1 MDPIY
6 LTNLRTSKFKAHTEP
21 FMRRFF
27 QRLLLP
33 VAVMVVTQTSFV
45 SAESIRLVGPDGQV
59 QPTPQYSENIVRNS
73 ANNEP
78 GRFFGPTSANQTLW
92 SIASQLR
99 PSSSVTVQQT
109 LLAIYQLNPQAFE
122 NQNIHTLIPGSTL
135 RVPSLAQISRN
146 STQDAVN
153 IMASHQAKLNQTPD
167 TPVRPV
173 APPRPAPV
181 ATPKVE
187 AVAQT
192 PPQVTPTTAPQ
203 EKAPTELKTPAKP
216 SQSTD
221 AEVMALEEKN
231 HTLRLML
238 SQVQSEVSTLKEE
251 LGDENRIRS
260 EVERLLEE
268 ERRKAEEASRLAPS
282 ALDNLLSN
290 GWLVALLALIPGLLI
305 AIVVL
310 LLLNRRSSAQQENPT
325 QNNITSEMPTAAPV
339 TLGPEQTEDIG
350 DDLLLDD
357 DLFSTTDDKEEND
370 AEKAFSDED
379 DVFADLNETDLDFNL
394 DGQDSDDL
402 FVGIDDDGDLD
413 TEFDALN
420 ESANG
425 ISVNADDKA
434 LGLEEMERALNDVS
448 EPTDNDDLNSFD
460 LADENQMS
468 EDDIEALLS
477 GDEENE
483 LLSDGKVDQS
493 LLDDL
498 LASELDALDDE
509 PAIQDT
515 ETLDTLLND
524 ELASL
529 SEEDNDEF
537 DLSGAGVAG
546 DQDLDDL
553 FASIEEQ
560 ADLEQLEAKAIDETA
575 LLDEILAEQDA
586 PLSEES
592 TELLDELL
600 DDFDKP
606 ENDEFDAQTADLL
619 QPEEPILDLEEDSTQ
634 LLNEVLGEPVP
645 EELASGL
652 EIDQNSTELLD
663 ELLDDLDLDD
673 ESIEATEFSVA
684 PEKLSVE
691 DGTELFDEL
700 LEIEQHPEPAESLPE
715 LATEDEF
722 NSDTFIDDL
731 LNSAPA
737 KDPLLEP
744 VLDENEAFAQA
755 DDFDFNPE
763 IEGGLEDDLPQP
775 SALPA
780 NEFGT
785 PQDEDW
791 VFDEDDSSPT
801 LEANT
806 ELELSSAEDDLPEQ
820 TTATNETVDELL
832 ADLAA
837 QPQSNTVDT
846 SDDALAPDALSQSV
860 EESLTLNDLEL
871 PEENDEPQLAEVTP
885 SSVFDEQQVET
896 EIEPESEP
904 LAAEASNDESD
915 LTALNELD
923 LPEYTEEDALA
934 DAQLEPA
941 AESEVEPEL
950 ELASEPAEEEAFT
963 ELDELDLPEYTEEDA
978 LADAQLEPAAE
989 SEVEPELELASE
1001 PAEEE
1006 AFTELNEL
1014 DLPEYTEEDALAD
1027 AQLEPAAES
1036 EVEPELELVS
1046 EPVTEEAFTE
1056 LNELDLPEYTEE
1068 DALADAQLEP
1078 AAESEVEP
1086 ELELASEPAEEEAF
1100 TEFNEL
1106 DLPEYTEED
1115 ALADAQLE
1123 PVAESEV
1130 EPELELASEPAAEEA
1145 FTELNE
1151 LDLPEY
1157 TEEDALA
1164 DAQLEPAAESEV
1176 EPELELASD
1185 LEEEETFTELDELD
1199 LPEYT
1204 EEDALADA
1212 QLESATESEV
1222 EPELDELDLPEYT
1235 EEDALAD
1242 AQLEPAVES
1251 EVEPELEL
1259 ATEPA
1264 EEEVFTELNELDLP
1278 EYTEEDALAD
1288 AQLEPAVESDVE
1300 PELELASDLEEEEVF
1315 TELNELDL
1323 PEYTEEDALADAQL
1337 EPVAESEVEP
1347 ELDLASD
1354 LEEEEAFTELDE
1366 LDLPEYTE
1374 EDALA
1379 DAQLE
1384 PAVES
1389 GVEPELE
1396 LASEPAAEEAFTELN
1411 ELDLPEYTEED
1422 ALADAQL
1429 ELSVESEVEPELGDG
1444 TETLAQETESDALVA
1459 DEDLLASVESAV
1471 DEVQPELL
1479 DATQD
1484 VPPTQSLAN
1493 KAFDE
1498 EALHDWLS
1506 DNPDG
1511 EKPFSFDRPL
1521 DAKTIDSAGMDIDA
1535 MLQMGGED
1543 WNGFHLTPDQQAQL
1557 PDDVPEDE
1565 QAIWA
1570 SETPEPQAK
1579 PENWG
1584 SQEDLLDFDPQ
1595 RDGYM
1600 TIDELMAQVES
1611 EEQGLNPDEEEL
1623 KLDVGLDE
1631 FPDVIGDIRDIDV
1644 DSGAEA
1650 AGKLDLAKIYIEMND
1665 EKGAIKLLEEA
1676 IVDGD
1681 DEIRQQAKRLIDV
1694 LNGRV

>member
-1 MDPIY
+1 
-6 LTNLRTSKFKAHTEP
+6 
-21 FMRRFF
+21 MRRFF

-167 TPVRPV
+167 APVRPV

-592 TELLDELL
+592 TDLLDELL

-801 LEANT
+801 LEGNA

-846 SDDALAPDALSQSV
+846 SDDVLAPDALSQSV

-885 SSVFDEQQVET
+885 SSAFDEQQVET

-915 LTALNELD
+915 LTALNELDLSEYTEEDALADAQLEPAVESEVEPELELASEPAEEEAFTELDELDLPEYTEEDALADAQLDPAAESEVEPELELASEPAAEEAFTELDELDLPEYTEEDAMADAQLEPAVESEVEPELELATEPAEEEVFTELNELD

-989 SEVEPELELASE
+989 SEVEPDLASDLE
-1001 PAEEE
+1001 EEE

-1027 AQLEPAAES
+1027 AQLEPAAEL

-1046 EPVTEEAFTE
+1046 EPAEEEAFTE
-1056 LNELDLPEYTEE
+1056 LDELDLPEYTEE

-1086 ELELASEPAEEEAF
+1086 ELASDLEE
-1100 TEFNEL
+1100 
-1106 DLPEYTEED
+1106 
-1115 ALADAQLE
+1115 
-1123 PVAESEV
+1123 
-1130 EPELELASEPAAEEA
+1130 EEA
-1145 FTELNE
+1145 FTELN
-1151 LDLPEY
+1151 
-1157 TEEDALA
+1157 
-1164 DAQLEPAAESEV
+1164 
-1176 EPELELASD
+1176 
-1185 LEEEETFTELDELD
+1185 
-1199 LPEYT
+1199 
-1204 EEDALADA
+1204 
-1212 QLESATESEV
+1212 
-1222 EPELDELDLPEYT
+1222 ELDLPEYT

-1264 EEEVFTELNELDLP
+1264 EEEVFTEL
-1278 EYTEEDALAD
+1278 
-1288 AQLEPAVESDVE
+1288 
-1300 PELELASDLEEEEVF
+1300 
-1315 TELNELDL
+1315 
-1323 PEYTEEDALADAQL
+1323 
-1337 EPVAESEVEP
+1337 
-1347 ELDLASD
+1347 
-1354 LEEEEAFTELDE
+1354 DE

-1384 PAVES
+1384 PAAEAEVES
-1389 GVEPELE
+1389 ELE
-1396 LASEPAAEEAFTELN
+1396 RASDLEEKEAFTELDK
-1411 ELDLPEYTEED
+1411 LDLPEYTEED

-1429 ELSVESEVEPELGDG
+1429 EPSVESEVEPELGDE

>member
-1 MDPIY
+1 
-6 LTNLRTSKFKAHTEP
+6 
-21 FMRRFF
+21 MRRFF

-167 TPVRPV
+167 APVRPV

-192 PPQVTPTTAPQ
+192 PPQVTSTTAPQ

-801 LEANT
+801 LEGNA

-820 TTATNETVDELL
+820 TTATNETADELL

-885 SSVFDEQQVET
+885 SSAFDEQQVET

-923 LPEYTEEDALA
+923 LSEYTEEDALA

-950 ELASEPAEEEAFT
+950 ELASEPVEEEAFT

-1100 TEFNEL
+1100 TE
-1106 DLPEYTEED
+1106 
-1115 ALADAQLE
+1115 
-1123 PVAESEV
+1123 
-1130 EPELELASEPAAEEA
+1130 
-1145 FTELNE
+1145 LNE

-1222 EPELDELDLPEYT
+1222 EPELELASEPAAEEAFTELDELDLPEYT

-1288 AQLEPAVESDVE
+1288 AQLEPAAEAEVE
-1300 PELELASDLEEEEVF
+1300 PELELASDLEEKEAF
-1315 TELNELDL
+1315 TELDELDL
-1323 PEYTEEDALADAQL
+1323 SEYTEEDALADAQL
-1337 EPVAESEVEP
+1337 EPAAESEVEP
-1347 ELDLASD
+1347 ELELASV
-1354 LEEEEAFTELDE
+1354 LEEEDPFTELDE

-1384 PAVES
+1384 PA
-1389 GVEPELE
+1389 
-1396 LASEPAAEEAFTELN
+1396 A
-1411 ELDLPEYTEED
+1411 
-1422 ALADAQL
+1422 
-1429 ELSVESEVEPELGDG
+1429 ESEVEPELGDE
-1444 TETLAQETESDALVA
+1444 TETLAQETESDALID

-1479 DATQD
+1479 GATQD

>member
-1 MDPIY
+1 M
-6 LTNLRTSKFKAHTEP
+6 
-21 FMRRFF
+21 
-27 QRLLLP
+27 
-33 VAVMVVTQTSFV
+33 
-45 SAESIRLVGPDGQV
+45 
-59 QPTPQYSENIVRNS
+59 
-73 ANNEP
+73 
-78 GRFFGPTSANQTLW
+78 
-92 SIASQLR
+92 
-99 PSSSVTVQQT
+99 QQT

-619 QPEEPILDLEEDSTQ
+619 QPEEPILDLEEESTQ

-715 LATEDEF
+715 LATEEEF

-801 LEANT
+801 LEGNA

-820 TTATNETVDELL
+820 TTATNETADELL

-885 SSVFDEQQVET
+885 SSAFDEQQVET

-1046 EPVTEEAFTE
+1046 EP
-1056 LNELDLPEYTEE
+1056 
-1068 DALADAQLEP
+1068 
-1078 AAESEVEP
+1078 
-1086 ELELASEPAEEEAF
+1086 
-1100 TEFNEL
+1100 
-1106 DLPEYTEED
+1106 
-1115 ALADAQLE
+1115 
-1123 PVAESEV
+1123 
-1130 EPELELASEPAAEEA
+1130 AAEEA
-1145 FTELNE
+1145 
-1151 LDLPEY
+1151 
-1157 TEEDALA
+1157 
-1164 DAQLEPAAESEV
+1164 
-1176 EPELELASD
+1176 
-1185 LEEEETFTELDELD
+1185 FTELDELD

-1204 EEDALADA
+1204 EEDALADS
-1212 QLESATESEV
+1212 QLEPAAESEV
-1222 EPELDELDLPEYT
+1222 EPELELVSEPVTEEAFTELDELDLPEYT

-1259 ATEPA
+1259 ASEPA
-1264 EEEVFTELNELDLP
+1264 EEEASTELNELDLP

-1288 AQLEPAVESDVE
+1288 AQLEPAVVESEVE
-1300 PELELASDLEEEEVF
+1300 PELELASDLEEEEPF

-1337 EPVAESEVEP
+1337 ESATESEVEP
-1347 ELDLASD
+1347 ELELAS
-1354 LEEEEAFTELDE
+1354 EPAAEEAFTELDE

-1389 GVEPELE
+1389 EVEPEFELASEPAAEETFTELDELDLPEYTEEDALADAQLEPAAEAEVEPELE
-1396 LASEPAAEEAFTELN
+1396 LASDLEEEEAFTELN

-1429 ELSVESEVEPELGDG
+1429 EPSVESEVEPELGDE

-1459 DEDLLASVESAV
+1459 DEDLLASVESAA

>member
-1 MDPIY
+1 
-6 LTNLRTSKFKAHTEP
+6 
-21 FMRRFF
+21 MRRFF

-167 TPVRPV
+167 APVRPV

-529 SEEDNDEF
+529 SEEDNGEF

-801 LEANT
+801 LEGNT

-885 SSVFDEQQVET
+885 SSAFDEQQVET

-923 LPEYTEEDALA
+923 LSEYTEEDALA

-978 LADAQLEPAAE
+978 LADAQLELAVESEVEPELELASEPAEEEAFTELDELDLPEYTEEDALADAQLEPAAE
-989 SEVEPELELASE
+989 SEVEPELELVSEPAEEEAFTELDELDLPEYTEEDALADAQLEPAVESEVEPELELASEPAEEEVFTELNELDLPEYTEEDALADAQLEPAAESEVEPKLELASEPAEEEAFTELDELDLPEYTEEDALADAQLEPAAESEVEPKLELASE

-1036 EVEPELELVS
+1036 EVESELELAS
-1046 EPVTEEAFTE
+1046 DLEEEEAFTE
-1056 LNELDLPEYTEE
+1056 LNELDLPEYTEEDALADAQLEPAVESEVEPELELASDLEEKEVFTELNELDLPEHTEEDALADAQLEPAVESEVEPELELASEPAEDEAFPALDELDLPEYTEE

-1086 ELELASEPAEEEAF
+1086 ELELVSEP
-1100 TEFNEL
+1100 T
-1106 DLPEYTEED
+1106 
-1115 ALADAQLE
+1115 
-1123 PVAESEV
+1123 
-1130 EPELELASEPAAEEA
+1130 AEEA

-1176 EPELELASD
+1176 EPELG
-1185 LEEEETFTELDELD
+1185 DE
-1199 LPEYT
+1199 
-1204 EEDALADA
+1204 
-1212 QLESATESEV
+1212 
-1222 EPELDELDLPEYT
+1222 
-1235 EEDALAD
+1235 
-1242 AQLEPAVES
+1242 
-1251 EVEPELEL
+1251 
-1259 ATEPA
+1259 
-1264 EEEVFTELNELDLP
+1264 
-1278 EYTEEDALAD
+1278 
-1288 AQLEPAVESDVE
+1288 
-1300 PELELASDLEEEEVF
+1300 
-1315 TELNELDL
+1315 
-1323 PEYTEEDALADAQL
+1323 
-1337 EPVAESEVEP
+1337 
-1347 ELDLASD
+1347 
-1354 LEEEEAFTELDE
+1354 
-1366 LDLPEYTE
+1366 
-1374 EDALA
+1374 
-1379 DAQLE
+1379 
-1384 PAVES
+1384 
-1389 GVEPELE
+1389 
-1396 LASEPAAEEAFTELN
+1396 
-1411 ELDLPEYTEED
+1411 
-1422 ALADAQL
+1422 
-1429 ELSVESEVEPELGDG
+1429 
-1444 TETLAQETESDALVA
+1444 TETLAQETESDVLIA

>member
-1 MDPIY
+1 M
-6 LTNLRTSKFKAHTEP
+6 
-21 FMRRFF
+21 
-27 QRLLLP
+27 
-33 VAVMVVTQTSFV
+33 
-45 SAESIRLVGPDGQV
+45 
-59 QPTPQYSENIVRNS
+59 
-73 ANNEP
+73 
-78 GRFFGPTSANQTLW
+78 W

-153 IMASHQAKLNQTPD
+153 IMTSHQAKLNQTPD
-167 TPVRPV
+167 APVRPV

-221 AEVMALEEKN
+221 ADVMALEEKN

-785 PQDEDW
+785 PQNEDW

-801 LEANT
+801 LEGNA

-820 TTATNETVDELL
+820 TTATNETADELL

-885 SSVFDEQQVET
+885 SSAFDEQQVET

-941 AESEVEPEL
+941 AESDVEPELELASEPAAEEAFTELNELDLPEYTEEDALADAQLEPAAESEVEPEL
-950 ELASEPAEEEAFT
+950 ELASEPAEEEALADAQLEPAAESEVEPELELATEPAEEEVFT
-963 ELDELDLPEYTEEDA
+963 ELNELDLPEYTEEDALADAQLEPAAEAEVEPELELASDLEEKEAFTELNELDLPEYTEEDA

-1027 AQLEPAAES
+1027 AQLEP
-1036 EVEPELELVS
+1036 
-1046 EPVTEEAFTE
+1046 
-1056 LNELDLPEYTEE
+1056 
-1068 DALADAQLEP
+1068 
-1078 AAESEVEP
+1078 
-1086 ELELASEPAEEEAF
+1086 
-1100 TEFNEL
+1100 
-1106 DLPEYTEED
+1106 
-1115 ALADAQLE
+1115 
-1123 PVAESEV
+1123 
-1130 EPELELASEPAAEEA
+1130 
-1145 FTELNE
+1145 
-1151 LDLPEY
+1151 
-1157 TEEDALA
+1157 
-1164 DAQLEPAAESEV
+1164 
-1176 EPELELASD
+1176 
-1185 LEEEETFTELDELD
+1185 
-1199 LPEYT
+1199 
-1204 EEDALADA
+1204 
-1212 QLESATESEV
+1212 
-1222 EPELDELDLPEYT
+1222 
-1235 EEDALAD
+1235 
-1242 AQLEPAVES
+1242 
-1251 EVEPELEL
+1251 
-1259 ATEPA
+1259 
-1264 EEEVFTELNELDLP
+1264 
-1278 EYTEEDALAD
+1278 
-1288 AQLEPAVESDVE
+1288 
-1300 PELELASDLEEEEVF
+1300 
-1315 TELNELDL
+1315 
-1323 PEYTEEDALADAQL
+1323 
-1337 EPVAESEVEP
+1337 
-1347 ELDLASD
+1347 
-1354 LEEEEAFTELDE
+1354 
-1366 LDLPEYTE
+1366 
-1374 EDALA
+1374 
-1379 DAQLE
+1379 
-1384 PAVES
+1384 
-1389 GVEPELE
+1389 
-1396 LASEPAAEEAFTELN
+1396 
-1411 ELDLPEYTEED
+1411 
-1422 ALADAQL
+1422 
-1429 ELSVESEVEPELGDG
+1429 SVESEVEPELGDE

-1459 DEDLLASVESAV
+1459 DEDLLASVESAA

-1565 QAIWA
+1565 QAIWV

>member
-135 RVPSLAQISRN
+135 RVPSLEQISRN

-715 LATEDEF
+715 LATEEEF

-801 LEANT
+801 LEGNA

-820 TTATNETVDELL
+820 TTATNETADELL

-846 SDDALAPDALSQSV
+846 SDDALAPDAVSQSV

-885 SSVFDEQQVET
+885 SSAFDEQQVET

-941 AESEVEPEL
+941 TESEVEPEL

-978 LADAQLEPAAE
+978 LADAQLEPAVE

-1006 AFTELNEL
+1006 AFTELDEL

-1027 AQLEPAAES
+1027 AQLES
-1036 EVEPELELVS
+1036 VV
-1046 EPVTEEAFTE
+1046 
-1056 LNELDLPEYTEE
+1056 
-1068 DALADAQLEP
+1068 
-1078 AAESEVEP
+1078 ESEVEP
-1086 ELELASEPAEEEAF
+1086 ELELASDLEE
-1100 TEFNEL
+1100 
-1106 DLPEYTEED
+1106 
-1115 ALADAQLE
+1115 
-1123 PVAESEV
+1123 
-1130 EPELELASEPAAEEA
+1130 EEA

-1185 LEEEETFTELDELD
+1185 LEEEEAFTELNKLD

-1212 QLESATESEV
+1212 QLEPAAESEV
-1222 EPELDELDLPEYT
+1222 EPELELASEPAEEEAFPELDELDLPEYT

-1242 AQLEPAVES
+1242 AQLEPAAESEVEPELELASEPAAEEAFTELDELDLPEYTEEDALADAQLEPATESDVEPELELASEPAEEEAFTELDELDLPEYTEEVALADAQLEPAVES

-1259 ATEPA
+1259 ASEPA

-1288 AQLEPAVESDVE
+1288 AQLEPAAESEVES
-1300 PELELASDLEEEEVF
+1300 ELELASDLEE
-1315 TELNELDL
+1315 
-1323 PEYTEEDALADAQL
+1323 
-1337 EPVAESEVEP
+1337 
-1347 ELDLASD
+1347 
-1354 LEEEEAFTELDE
+1354 
-1366 LDLPEYTE
+1366 
-1374 EDALA
+1374 
-1379 DAQLE
+1379 
-1384 PAVES
+1384 
-1389 GVEPELE
+1389 
-1396 LASEPAAEEAFTELN
+1396 EEAFTELN

-1429 ELSVESEVEPELGDG
+1429 EPAAESEVEPELGDE

-1459 DEDLLASVESAV
+1459 DEDLLASVESAA

>member
-1 MDPIY
+1 M
-6 LTNLRTSKFKAHTEP
+6 
-21 FMRRFF
+21 
-27 QRLLLP
+27 
-33 VAVMVVTQTSFV
+33 
-45 SAESIRLVGPDGQV
+45 
-59 QPTPQYSENIVRNS
+59 
-73 ANNEP
+73 
-78 GRFFGPTSANQTLW
+78 
-92 SIASQLR
+92 
-99 PSSSVTVQQT
+99 QQT

-187 AVAQT
+187 AVTQT

-325 QNNITSEMPTAAPV
+325 QNNITSEIPTAAPV

-553 FASIEEQ
+553 LASIEEQ

-575 LLDEILAEQDA
+575 LLDEILAEQDV

-600 DDFDKP
+600 DDFDKR

-700 LEIEQHPEPAESLPE
+700 LEIERHPEPAESLPE
-715 LATEDEF
+715 FATEDEF

-801 LEANT
+801 LEGNA

-820 TTATNETVDELL
+820 TTATNETADELL

-885 SSVFDEQQVET
+885 SSAFDEQQVET

-915 LTALNELD
+915 LTVLNELD

-941 AESEVEPEL
+941 TESDVEPELELASDLEEEEAFTELDEIDLPEYTEEDALADAQLEPAVESEVEPEL
-950 ELASEPAEEEAFT
+950 ELASEPAAEEAFT

-978 LADAQLEPAAE
+978 LADAQLEPAVE
-989 SEVEPELELASE
+989 SEVEPEL
-1001 PAEEE
+1001 
-1006 AFTELNEL
+1006 
-1014 DLPEYTEEDALAD
+1014 D
-1027 AQLEPAAES
+1027 
-1036 EVEPELELVS
+1036 
-1046 EPVTEEAFTE
+1046 
-1056 LNELDLPEYTEE
+1056 
-1068 DALADAQLEP
+1068 
-1078 AAESEVEP
+1078 
-1086 ELELASEPAEEEAF
+1086 
-1100 TEFNEL
+1100 
-1106 DLPEYTEED
+1106 
-1115 ALADAQLE
+1115 
-1123 PVAESEV
+1123 
-1130 EPELELASEPAAEEA
+1130 
-1145 FTELNE
+1145 
-1151 LDLPEY
+1151 
-1157 TEEDALA
+1157 
-1164 DAQLEPAAESEV
+1164 
-1176 EPELELASD
+1176 LASD
-1185 LEEEETFTELDELD
+1185 LEEKEVFT
-1199 LPEYT
+1199 
-1204 EEDALADA
+1204 
-1212 QLESATESEV
+1212 
-1222 EPELDELDLPEYT
+1222 ELDELDLPEYT

-1288 AQLEPAVESDVE
+1288 AQLEPAAESEVES
-1300 PELELASDLEEEEVF
+1300 ELELASDLEEEEAF

-1337 EPVAESEVEP
+1337 EPAAESEVEP
-1347 ELDLASD
+1347 ELELVSEPA
-1354 LEEEEAFTELDE
+1354 EEEAFTELDE

-1384 PAVES
+1384 PAAES
-1389 GVEPELE
+1389 EVEPEL
-1396 LASEPAAEEAFTELN
+1396 ASDLEEEEAFTELN

-1429 ELSVESEVEPELGDG
+1429 EPAAESEVEPELELVSEPVTEEAFTELDELDLPEYTEEDALADAQLESATESEVESELELVSEPAAEEAFTELDELDVPEYTEEDALADAQLEPSVESEVEPELGDE

>member
-1 MDPIY
+1 
-6 LTNLRTSKFKAHTEP
+6 
-21 FMRRFF
+21 MRRFF

-33 VAVMVVTQTSFV
+33 VAVMVMTQTSFV

-167 TPVRPV
+167 APVRPV

-493 LLDDL
+493 LQDDL

-801 LEANT
+801 LEGNA

-820 TTATNETVDELL
+820 TTATNETADELL

-885 SSVFDEQQVET
+885 SSAFDEQQVET

-978 LADAQLEPAAE
+978 LADAQLEPAVE

-1001 PAEEE
+1001 PVEEE
-1006 AFTELNEL
+1006 AFTELDEL

-1027 AQLEPAAES
+1027 AQLEPAVES
-1036 EVEPELELVS
+1036 EVEPELELAS
-1046 EPVTEEAFTE
+1046 DLDEEEAFTE

-1100 TEFNEL
+1100 TELDELDLPEYTEEDALADAQLEPAAESEVEPELELASDLEEEEAFTELNEL

-1123 PVAESEV
+1123 PAAESEV
-1130 EPELELASEPAAEEA
+1130 EPELELASVLEEEEA
-1145 FTELNE
+1145 FTELNK

-1212 QLESATESEV
+1212 QLEPAVESEV
-1222 EPELDELDLPEYT
+1222 EPELELATEPAAEEAFTELDELDLPEYT

-1242 AQLEPAVES
+1242 AQLEPAAES
-1251 EVEPELEL
+1251 E
-1259 ATEPA
+1259 
-1264 EEEVFTELNELDLP
+1264 
-1278 EYTEEDALAD
+1278 
-1288 AQLEPAVESDVE
+1288 VE

-1389 GVEPELE
+1389 
-1396 LASEPAAEEAFTELN
+1396 
-1411 ELDLPEYTEED
+1411 
-1422 ALADAQL
+1422 
-1429 ELSVESEVEPELGDG
+1429 EVEPELGDE

>member
-1 MDPIY
+1 
-6 LTNLRTSKFKAHTEP
+6 
-21 FMRRFF
+21 MRRFF

-167 TPVRPV
+167 APVRPV

-325 QNNITSEMPTAAPV
+325 QNNITSEMPTVAPV

-645 EELASGL
+645 EELASEL

-700 LEIEQHPEPAESLPE
+700 LEIEQHPEPAVSLPE

-801 LEANT
+801 LEGNA

-820 TTATNETVDELL
+820 TTATNETADELL

-846 SDDALAPDALSQSV
+846 SDDALAPEALSQSV

-885 SSVFDEQQVET
+885 SSAFDEQQVET

-915 LTALNELD
+915 LTVLNELDLPEYTEEDALADAQLEPVVESEVEPELELASEPVEEEAFTELDELDLPEYTEEDALADAQLEPVAESDVEPELELASEPAAEEAFTELNELDLPEYTEEDALADAQLEPAAESEVESELELVSEPAAEEAFTELDELDLPEYTEEDALADSQLEPAAESEVEPELELVSEPVTEEAFTELDELDLPEYTEEDALADAQLEPAVESEVEPELELASDLDEEEAFTELNELD

-989 SEVEPELELASE
+989 SEVEPELELATE

-1006 AFTELNEL
+1006 
-1014 DLPEYTEEDALAD
+1014 
-1027 AQLEPAAES
+1027 
-1036 EVEPELELVS
+1036 V
-1046 EPVTEEAFTE
+1046 FTE

-1086 ELELASEPAEEEAF
+1086 ELELASEPVEEEA
-1100 TEFNEL
+1100 
-1106 DLPEYTEED
+1106 
-1115 ALADAQLE
+1115 
-1123 PVAESEV
+1123 
-1130 EPELELASEPAAEEA
+1130 
-1145 FTELNE
+1145 
-1151 LDLPEY
+1151 
-1157 TEEDALA
+1157 
-1164 DAQLEPAAESEV
+1164 
-1176 EPELELASD
+1176 
-1185 LEEEETFTELDELD
+1185 FTELDELD

-1212 QLESATESEV
+1212 QLEPATESEV
-1222 EPELDELDLPEYT
+1222 EPELELATEPAEEEVFTELNELDLPKYTEEDALADAQLEPAAESEVDPELDLASDLDEEEAFTELDELDLPEYT

-1251 EVEPELEL
+1251 EVEPELG
-1259 ATEPA
+1259 
-1264 EEEVFTELNELDLP
+1264 
-1278 EYTEEDALAD
+1278 
-1288 AQLEPAVESDVE
+1288 
-1300 PELELASDLEEEEVF
+1300 
-1315 TELNELDL
+1315 
-1323 PEYTEEDALADAQL
+1323 
-1337 EPVAESEVEP
+1337 
-1347 ELDLASD
+1347 
-1354 LEEEEAFTELDE
+1354 DE
-1366 LDLPEYTE
+1366 
-1374 EDALA
+1374 
-1379 DAQLE
+1379 
-1384 PAVES
+1384 
-1389 GVEPELE
+1389 
-1396 LASEPAAEEAFTELN
+1396 
-1411 ELDLPEYTEED
+1411 
-1422 ALADAQL
+1422 
-1429 ELSVESEVEPELGDG
+1429 
-1444 TETLAQETESDALVA
+1444 TETLAQETKSDALVA
-1459 DEDLLASVESAV
+1459 DEDLLASVESAA

>member
-1 MDPIY
+1 
-6 LTNLRTSKFKAHTEP
+6 
-21 FMRRFF
+21 MRRFF

-167 TPVRPV
+167 APVRPV

-575 LLDEILAEQDA
+575 LLDEILVEQDA

-801 LEANT
+801 LEGNA

-820 TTATNETVDELL
+820 TTATNETADELL

-885 SSVFDEQQVET
+885 SSAFDEQQVET

-904 LAAEASNDESD
+904 LAAEASNDESG

-934 DAQLEPA
+934 DAQLEPVAESEVEPELELASEPAEEEVFTELNELDLPEYTEEDALADAQLEPA
-941 AESEVEPEL
+941 AESEVESELELASDLEEEEAFTELNELDLPEYTEEDALADAQLEPAAEAEVEPELDLASDLEEEEAFTELDEIDLPEYTEEDALADAQLESATESEVESELELASEPATEEAFTELNELDLPEYTEEDALADAQLEPAVDSEVEPEL

-989 SEVEPELELASE
+989 SEVES
-1001 PAEEE
+1001 
-1006 AFTELNEL
+1006 
-1014 DLPEYTEEDALAD
+1014 
-1027 AQLEPAAES
+1027 
-1036 EVEPELELVS
+1036 
-1046 EPVTEEAFTE
+1046 
-1056 LNELDLPEYTEE
+1056 
-1068 DALADAQLEP
+1068 
-1078 AAESEVEP
+1078 
-1086 ELELASEPAEEEAF
+1086 
-1100 TEFNEL
+1100 
-1106 DLPEYTEED
+1106 
-1115 ALADAQLE
+1115 
-1123 PVAESEV
+1123 
-1130 EPELELASEPAAEEA
+1130 
-1145 FTELNE
+1145 
-1151 LDLPEY
+1151 
-1157 TEEDALA
+1157 
-1164 DAQLEPAAESEV
+1164 
-1176 EPELELASD
+1176 
-1185 LEEEETFTELDELD
+1185 
-1199 LPEYT
+1199 
-1204 EEDALADA
+1204 
-1212 QLESATESEV
+1212 
-1222 EPELDELDLPEYT
+1222 
-1235 EEDALAD
+1235 
-1242 AQLEPAVES
+1242 
-1251 EVEPELEL
+1251 ELEL

-1288 AQLEPAVESDVE
+1288 AQLEPAVESEVEPEFELASEPAAEEAFTELNELDLPEYTEEDALADAQLESVTESEVE
-1300 PELELASDLEEEEVF
+1300 PELELASDLEEKEAF

-1354 LEEEEAFTELDE
+1354 LEEEEAFTELNE

-1384 PAVES
+1384 P
-1389 GVEPELE
+1389 
-1396 LASEPAAEEAFTELN
+1396 
-1411 ELDLPEYTEED
+1411 
-1422 ALADAQL
+1422 
-1429 ELSVESEVEPELGDG
+1429 SVESEVEPELGDG

-1479 DATQD
+1479 GATQD

>member
-1 MDPIY
+1 
-6 LTNLRTSKFKAHTEP
+6 
-21 FMRRFF
+21 MRRFF

-801 LEANT
+801 LEGNT

-832 ADLAA
+832 TDLAA

-885 SSVFDEQQVET
+885 SSAFDEQQVET

-923 LPEYTEEDALA
+923 LSEYTEEDALA

-978 LADAQLEPAAE
+978 LADAQLEPAVE

-1006 AFTELNEL
+1006 AFTELDEL

-1027 AQLEPAAES
+1027 AQLEPATES
-1036 EVEPELELVS
+1036 
-1046 EPVTEEAFTE
+1046 
-1056 LNELDLPEYTEE
+1056 D
-1068 DALADAQLEP
+1068 
-1078 AAESEVEP
+1078 
-1086 ELELASEPAEEEAF
+1086 
-1100 TEFNEL
+1100 
-1106 DLPEYTEED
+1106 
-1115 ALADAQLE
+1115 
-1123 PVAESEV
+1123 V

-1176 EPELELASD
+1176 EPELELVSEPA
-1185 LEEEETFTELDELD
+1185 EEEAFT
-1199 LPEYT
+1199 
-1204 EEDALADA
+1204 
-1212 QLESATESEV
+1212 
-1222 EPELDELDLPEYT
+1222 ELDELDLPEYT

-1259 ATEPA
+1259 ASDL
-1264 EEEVFTELNELDLP
+1264 EEEEAFTELDELDLP

-1288 AQLEPAVESDVE
+1288 AQLEPA
-1300 PELELASDLEEEEVF
+1300 
-1315 TELNELDL
+1315 
-1323 PEYTEEDALADAQL
+1323 
-1337 EPVAESEVEP
+1337 AESEVES
-1347 ELDLASD
+1347 ELELASD

-1384 PAVES
+1384 PAAEAE
-1389 GVEPELE
+1389 VEPELELASDLEEKEAFTELDELDLPEYTEEDALADAQLEPAVESEVEPEFE
-1396 LASEPAAEEAFTELN
+1396 LASEPAAEETFTELDELDLPEYTEEDALADAQLEPAAEAEVEPELELASDLEEEEAFTELNELN

-1429 ELSVESEVEPELGDG
+1429 EPSVESEVEPELGDE

-1459 DEDLLASVESAV
+1459 DEDLLASVESAA

>member
-1 MDPIY
+1 M
-6 LTNLRTSKFKAHTEP
+6 
-21 FMRRFF
+21 
-27 QRLLLP
+27 
-33 VAVMVVTQTSFV
+33 
-45 SAESIRLVGPDGQV
+45 
-59 QPTPQYSENIVRNS
+59 
-73 ANNEP
+73 
-78 GRFFGPTSANQTLW
+78 
-92 SIASQLR
+92 
-99 PSSSVTVQQT
+99 QQT

-801 LEANT
+801 LEGNA

-820 TTATNETVDELL
+820 TTATNETADELL

-860 EESLTLNDLEL
+860 EESLTLNDFEL

-885 SSVFDEQQVET
+885 SSAFDEQQVET

-915 LTALNELD
+915 LTVLNELDLSEYTEEDSLADAQLEPATESDVEPELELASEPAAEEAFTELNELD

-941 AESEVEPEL
+941 AESEVEPELELASEPAEEEAFTELNELDLPEYTEEDALADAQLEPAVDSEVEPEL

-989 SEVEPELELASE
+989 SEVEPELELASVLEEEDPFTELDELDLPEYTEEDALADAQLE
-1001 PAEEE
+1001 PAAESEVEPELELASDLEEEEAFTELNELDLPEYTEEDALADAQLEPAAESDVEPELELASEPAAEE

-1086 ELELASEPAEEEAF
+1086 ELELASEPA
-1100 TEFNEL
+1100 
-1106 DLPEYTEED
+1106 
-1115 ALADAQLE
+1115 
-1123 PVAESEV
+1123 
-1130 EPELELASEPAAEEA
+1130 AEEA

-1176 EPELELASD
+1176 EPELELAS
-1185 LEEEETFTELDELD
+1185 
-1199 LPEYT
+1199 
-1204 EEDALADA
+1204 
-1212 QLESATESEV
+1212 
-1222 EPELDELDLPEYT
+1222 
-1235 EEDALAD
+1235 
-1242 AQLEPAVES
+1242 
-1251 EVEPELEL
+1251 
-1259 ATEPA
+1259 EPA
-1264 EEEVFTELNELDLP
+1264 E
-1278 EYTEEDALAD
+1278 
-1288 AQLEPAVESDVE
+1288 
-1300 PELELASDLEEEEVF
+1300 
-1315 TELNELDL
+1315 
-1323 PEYTEEDALADAQL
+1323 
-1337 EPVAESEVEP
+1337 
-1347 ELDLASD
+1347 
-1354 LEEEEAFTELDE
+1354 
-1366 LDLPEYTE
+1366 
-1374 EDALA
+1374 
-1379 DAQLE
+1379 
-1384 PAVES
+1384 
-1389 GVEPELE
+1389 
-1396 LASEPAAEEAFTELN
+1396 EEAFTELN

-1429 ELSVESEVEPELGDG
+1429 EPAAESEVEPELGDE

-1459 DEDLLASVESAV
+1459 DEDLLTSVESAA

>member
-1 MDPIY
+1 
-6 LTNLRTSKFKAHTEP
+6 
-21 FMRRFF
+21 MRRFF

-173 APPRPAPV
+173 APPRPTPI

-192 PPQVTPTTAPQ
+192 TPQVTPKTAPQ

-325 QNNITSEMPTAAPV
+325 QNNITSEIPTAAPV

-801 LEANT
+801 LEGNA

-820 TTATNETVDELL
+820 TTATNETADELL

-885 SSVFDEQQVET
+885 SSAFDEQQVET

-941 AESEVEPEL
+941 TESDVEPELELASDLEEEEPFTELNELDLPEYTEEDALADAQLEPATESEVEPEL

-978 LADAQLEPAAE
+978 LADAQLEPAVE

-1001 PAEEE
+1001 PAAEEAFTELDELDLPEYTEEDALADAQLEPATESDVEPELELASDLDEEE

-1027 AQLEPAAES
+1027 AQLEPAEES
-1036 EVEPELELVS
+1036 
-1046 EPVTEEAFTE
+1046 
-1056 LNELDLPEYTEE
+1056 D
-1068 DALADAQLEP
+1068 
-1078 AAESEVEP
+1078 VEP
-1086 ELELASEPAEEEAF
+1086 ELELASDLEE
-1100 TEFNEL
+1100 
-1106 DLPEYTEED
+1106 
-1115 ALADAQLE
+1115 
-1123 PVAESEV
+1123 
-1130 EPELELASEPAAEEA
+1130 EEA

-1185 LEEEETFTELDELD
+1185 LEEEEAFTELNKLDLPEYTEEDALADAQLEPAAESEVEPELELASEPAEEEAFPELDELDLPEYTEEDALANAQLEPAAESEVEPGLELASDLEEKEAFTELDELD

-1212 QLESATESEV
+1212 QLE
-1222 EPELDELDLPEYT
+1222 
-1235 EEDALAD
+1235 
-1242 AQLEPAVES
+1242 PA
-1251 EVEPELEL
+1251 
-1259 ATEPA
+1259 
-1264 EEEVFTELNELDLP
+1264 
-1278 EYTEEDALAD
+1278 
-1288 AQLEPAVESDVE
+1288 
-1300 PELELASDLEEEEVF
+1300 
-1315 TELNELDL
+1315 
-1323 PEYTEEDALADAQL
+1323 
-1337 EPVAESEVEP
+1337 AESEVEP
-1347 ELDLASD
+1347 GLELASD

-1389 GVEPELE
+1389 
-1396 LASEPAAEEAFTELN
+1396 
-1411 ELDLPEYTEED
+1411 
-1422 ALADAQL
+1422 
-1429 ELSVESEVEPELGDG
+1429 EVEPELGDE
-1444 TETLAQETESDALVA
+1444 TETLAQETESDALID
-1459 DEDLLASVESAV
+1459 DEDLLASVESAA
-1471 DEVQPELL
+1471 DEVEPELL

-1484 VPPTQSLAN
+1484 VPPTQSLTN

>member
-1 MDPIY
+1 
-6 LTNLRTSKFKAHTEP
+6 
-21 FMRRFF
+21 MRRFF

-167 TPVRPV
+167 APVRPV

-192 PPQVTPTTAPQ
+192 PPQVPPTTAPQ

-801 LEANT
+801 LEGNT

-885 SSVFDEQQVET
+885 SSAFDEQQVET
-896 EIEPESEP
+896 EIEPEP

-923 LPEYTEEDALA
+923 LSEYTEEDALA

-978 LADAQLEPAAE
+978 LADAQLEPAVE

-1001 PAEEE
+1001 PVEEEAFTELDELDLPEYTEEDALADAQLEPAVDSEVEPELASEPAEEE
-1006 AFTELNEL
+1006 AFTELDELDLPEYTEEDALADAQLEPAAESEVEPELELATEPAEEEVFTELNEL

-1036 EVEPELELVS
+1036 EVEPELELTS
-1046 EPVTEEAFTE
+1046 EPAEEEAFTE
-1056 LNELDLPEYTEE
+1056 LDELDLPEYTEE

-1078 AAESEVEP
+1078 AVESEVEP

-1100 TEFNEL
+1100 TELDEL

-1123 PVAESEV
+1123 SVVESEV
-1130 EPELELASEPAAEEA
+1130 EPEVELASEPAAEEA

-1176 EPELELASD
+1176 EPELELAS
-1185 LEEEETFTELDELD
+1185 
-1199 LPEYT
+1199 
-1204 EEDALADA
+1204 
-1212 QLESATESEV
+1212 
-1222 EPELDELDLPEYT
+1222 
-1235 EEDALAD
+1235 
-1242 AQLEPAVES
+1242 
-1251 EVEPELEL
+1251 
-1259 ATEPA
+1259 
-1264 EEEVFTELNELDLP
+1264 
-1278 EYTEEDALAD
+1278 
-1288 AQLEPAVESDVE
+1288 
-1300 PELELASDLEEEEVF
+1300 
-1315 TELNELDL
+1315 
-1323 PEYTEEDALADAQL
+1323 
-1337 EPVAESEVEP
+1337 
-1347 ELDLASD
+1347 
-1354 LEEEEAFTELDE
+1354 
-1366 LDLPEYTE
+1366 
-1374 EDALA
+1374 
-1379 DAQLE
+1379 
-1384 PAVES
+1384 
-1389 GVEPELE
+1389 
-1396 LASEPAAEEAFTELN
+1396 EPAAEEAFTELN

-1429 ELSVESEVEPELGDG
+1429 EPAAEAEVEPELELASDLEEEEAFTELNELDLPEYTEEDALADAQLEPSVESEVEPELGDE

-1459 DEDLLASVESAV
+1459 DEDLLASVESAA

>member
-173 APPRPAPV
+173 APPRPTPI

-192 PPQVTPTTAPQ
+192 PPQVPPTTAPQ

-448 EPTDNDDLNSFD
+448 EPTDNDDRNSFD

-600 DDFDKP
+600 DNFDKP

-663 ELLDDLDLDD
+663 ELLDDLELDD

-801 LEANT
+801 LEGNT

-885 SSVFDEQQVET
+885 SSAFDEQQVET

-904 LAAEASNDESD
+904 LAAEASDESD
-915 LTALNELD
+915 LTALNELDLSEYTEEDTLADAQLEPAAESEVEPELELASEPVEEEAFTELDELDLPEYTEEDALADAQLEPVAESEVEPELDLASEPAEEEAFTELNKLD

-950 ELASEPAEEEAFT
+950 ELVSEPAEEESFT

-989 SEVEPELELASE
+989 SEVEPELELASDLE
-1001 PAEEE
+1001 EEE

-1036 EVEPELELVS
+1036 EVEPDLAIDLE
-1046 EPVTEEAFTE
+1046 EEEAFTE
-1056 LNELDLPEYTEE
+1056 LNK
-1068 DALADAQLEP
+1068 
-1078 AAESEVEP
+1078 
-1086 ELELASEPAEEEAF
+1086 
-1100 TEFNEL
+1100 
-1106 DLPEYTEED
+1106 
-1115 ALADAQLE
+1115 
-1123 PVAESEV
+1123 
-1130 EPELELASEPAAEEA
+1130 
-1145 FTELNE
+1145 

-1212 QLESATESEV
+1212 QLEPAVESEV
-1222 EPELDELDLPEYT
+1222 EPELELATEPAAEEAFTELDELDLPEYT

-1242 AQLEPAVES
+1242 AQLEPAAES
-1251 EVEPELEL
+1251 EVEPELE
-1259 ATEPA
+1259 
-1264 EEEVFTELNELDLP
+1264 
-1278 EYTEEDALAD
+1278 
-1288 AQLEPAVESDVE
+1288 
-1300 PELELASDLEEEEVF
+1300 
-1315 TELNELDL
+1315 
-1323 PEYTEEDALADAQL
+1323 
-1337 EPVAESEVEP
+1337 
-1347 ELDLASD
+1347 LASD

-1384 PAVES
+1384 PAAEAE
-1389 GVEPELE
+1389 VEPELE
-1396 LASEPAAEEAFTELN
+1396 LATEPAEEEVFTELD

-1429 ELSVESEVEPELGDG
+1429 EPSVESEVEPELGDG

-1479 DATQD
+1479 GATQD

>member
-1 MDPIY
+1 
-6 LTNLRTSKFKAHTEP
+6 
-21 FMRRFF
+21 MRRFF

-167 TPVRPV
+167 APVRPV

-181 ATPKVE
+181 VTPKVE

-801 LEANT
+801 LEGNT

-820 TTATNETVDELL
+820 TTATNETADELL

-837 QPQSNTVDT
+837 QPQSNTGDT

-885 SSVFDEQQVET
+885 YSAFDEQQVET

-934 DAQLEPA
+934 DTQLEPA
-941 AESEVEPEL
+941 VESEVEPEL
-950 ELASEPAEEEAFT
+950 ELASD
-963 ELDELDLPEYTEEDA
+963 LDE
-978 LADAQLEPAAE
+978 
-989 SEVEPELELASE
+989 
-1001 PAEEE
+1001 
-1006 AFTELNEL
+1006 
-1014 DLPEYTEEDALAD
+1014 
-1027 AQLEPAAES
+1027 
-1036 EVEPELELVS
+1036 
-1046 EPVTEEAFTE
+1046 EEAFTE

-1086 ELELASEPAEEEAF
+1086 ELELASEPAAEEAFTELDELDLPEYTEEDALADAQLEPAAELEVEPELELASDLEEEEAF
-1100 TEFNEL
+1100 TELNEL

-1123 PVAESEV
+1123 PAAEAEV
-1130 EPELELASEPAAEEA
+1130 EPELELASDLEEEEA
-1145 FTELNE
+1145 FTELDE

-1176 EPELELASD
+1176 EPELELATEPA
-1185 LEEEETFTELDELD
+1185 EEEAF
-1199 LPEYT
+1199 
-1204 EEDALADA
+1204 
-1212 QLESATESEV
+1212 
-1222 EPELDELDLPEYT
+1222 PELDELDLPEYT

-1259 ATEPA
+1259 A
-1264 EEEVFTELNELDLP
+1264 
-1278 EYTEEDALAD
+1278 
-1288 AQLEPAVESDVE
+1288 
-1300 PELELASDLEEEEVF
+1300 
-1315 TELNELDL
+1315 
-1323 PEYTEEDALADAQL
+1323 
-1337 EPVAESEVEP
+1337 
-1347 ELDLASD
+1347 SD

-1384 PAVES
+1384 PAAES
-1389 GVEPELE
+1389 EVEPELE
-1396 LASEPAAEEAFTELN
+1396 LATEPAEEEAFPELD

-1429 ELSVESEVEPELGDG
+1429 EPAVESEVEPELELASDLEEKEAFTELDELDLPEHTEEDALADAQLEPAVESKVEPELGDG
-1444 TETLAQETESDALVA
+1444 TETLAQETESDTLVA

-1479 DATQD
+1479 GATQD

>member
-1 MDPIY
+1 
-6 LTNLRTSKFKAHTEP
+6 
-21 FMRRFF
+21 MRRFF

-529 SEEDNDEF
+529 SEEDDDEF

-634 LLNEVLGEPVP
+634 LLNEVLGEPP
-645 EELASGL
+645 CPKSLPLGL
-652 EIDQNSTELLD
+652 KLTKTALSFWMNYWMIWTWMMNPSKLQNSQWHRKN
-663 ELLDDLDLDD
+663 
-673 ESIEATEFSVA
+673 SV
-684 PEKLSVE
+684 
-691 DGTELFDEL
+691 
-700 LEIEQHPEPAESLPE
+700 
-715 LATEDEF
+715 
-722 NSDTFIDDL
+722 
-731 LNSAPA
+731 
-737 KDPLLEP
+737 
-744 VLDENEAFAQA
+744 
-755 DDFDFNPE
+755 
-763 IEGGLEDDLPQP
+763 
-775 SALPA
+775 
-780 NEFGT
+780 
-785 PQDEDW
+785 
-791 VFDEDDSSPT
+791 
-801 LEANT
+801 
-806 ELELSSAEDDLPEQ
+806 
-820 TTATNETVDELL
+820 
-832 ADLAA
+832 
-837 QPQSNTVDT
+837 
-846 SDDALAPDALSQSV
+846 
-860 EESLTLNDLEL
+860 
-871 PEENDEPQLAEVTP
+871 
-885 SSVFDEQQVET
+885 
-896 EIEPESEP
+896 
-904 LAAEASNDESD
+904 
-915 LTALNELD
+915 
-923 LPEYTEEDALA
+923 
-934 DAQLEPA
+934 
-941 AESEVEPEL
+941 
-950 ELASEPAEEEAFT
+950 
-963 ELDELDLPEYTEEDA
+963 
-978 LADAQLEPAAE
+978 
-989 SEVEPELELASE
+989 
-1001 PAEEE
+1001 
-1006 AFTELNEL
+1006 
-1014 DLPEYTEEDALAD
+1014 
-1027 AQLEPAAES
+1027 
-1036 EVEPELELVS
+1036 
-1046 EPVTEEAFTE
+1046 
-1056 LNELDLPEYTEE
+1056 
-1068 DALADAQLEP
+1068 
-1078 AAESEVEP
+1078 
-1086 ELELASEPAEEEAF
+1086 
-1100 TEFNEL
+1100 
-1106 DLPEYTEED
+1106 
-1115 ALADAQLE
+1115 
-1123 PVAESEV
+1123 
-1130 EPELELASEPAAEEA
+1130 
-1145 FTELNE
+1145 
-1151 LDLPEY
+1151 
-1157 TEEDALA
+1157 
-1164 DAQLEPAAESEV
+1164 
-1176 EPELELASD
+1176 
-1185 LEEEETFTELDELD
+1185 
-1199 LPEYT
+1199 
-1204 EEDALADA
+1204 
-1212 QLESATESEV
+1212 
-1222 EPELDELDLPEYT
+1222 
-1235 EEDALAD
+1235 
-1242 AQLEPAVES
+1242 
-1251 EVEPELEL
+1251 
-1259 ATEPA
+1259 
-1264 EEEVFTELNELDLP
+1264 
-1278 EYTEEDALAD
+1278 
-1288 AQLEPAVESDVE
+1288 
-1300 PELELASDLEEEEVF
+1300 
-1315 TELNELDL
+1315 
-1323 PEYTEEDALADAQL
+1323 
-1337 EPVAESEVEP
+1337 
-1347 ELDLASD
+1347 
-1354 LEEEEAFTELDE
+1354 
-1366 LDLPEYTE
+1366 
-1374 EDALA
+1374 
-1379 DAQLE
+1379 
-1384 PAVES
+1384 
-1389 GVEPELE
+1389 
-1396 LASEPAAEEAFTELN
+1396 
-1411 ELDLPEYTEED
+1411 
-1422 ALADAQL
+1422 
-1429 ELSVESEVEPELGDG
+1429 
-1444 TETLAQETESDALVA
+1444 
-1459 DEDLLASVESAV
+1459 
-1471 DEVQPELL
+1471 
-1479 DATQD
+1479 
-1484 VPPTQSLAN
+1484 
-1493 KAFDE
+1493 
-1498 EALHDWLS
+1498 
-1506 DNPDG
+1506 
-1511 EKPFSFDRPL
+1511 
-1521 DAKTIDSAGMDIDA
+1521 
-1535 MLQMGGED
+1535 
-1543 WNGFHLTPDQQAQL
+1543 
-1557 PDDVPEDE
+1557 
-1565 QAIWA
+1565 
-1570 SETPEPQAK
+1570 
-1579 PENWG
+1579 
-1584 SQEDLLDFDPQ
+1584 
-1595 RDGYM
+1595 
-1600 TIDELMAQVES
+1600 
-1611 EEQGLNPDEEEL
+1611 
-1623 KLDVGLDE
+1623 
-1631 FPDVIGDIRDIDV
+1631 
-1644 DSGAEA
+1644 
-1650 AGKLDLAKIYIEMND
+1650 
-1665 EKGAIKLLEEA
+1665 
-1676 IVDGD
+1676 
-1681 DEIRQQAKRLIDV
+1681 
-1694 LNGRV
+1694 

>member
-1 MDPIY
+1 M
-6 LTNLRTSKFKAHTEP
+6 
-21 FMRRFF
+21 
-27 QRLLLP
+27 
-33 VAVMVVTQTSFV
+33 
-45 SAESIRLVGPDGQV
+45 
-59 QPTPQYSENIVRNS
+59 
-73 ANNEP
+73 
-78 GRFFGPTSANQTLW
+78 
-92 SIASQLR
+92 
-99 PSSSVTVQQT
+99 QQT

-509 PAIQDT
+509 SAIQDT

-575 LLDEILAEQDA
+575 LLDEILAEQDV

-801 LEANT
+801 LEGNA

-820 TTATNETVDELL
+820 TTATNETADELL

-885 SSVFDEQQVET
+885 SSAFDEQQVET

-915 LTALNELD
+915 LTELNELDLPEYTEEDALADAQLGPAVESEVEPEPELELASDLEEEEAFTELDELDLPEYTEEDALADAQLEPAVESEVEPELELASDLEEEEAFTELNKLD

-989 SEVEPELELASE
+989 SEVEPELASDLE
-1001 PAEEE
+1001 EEE

-1046 EPVTEEAFTE
+1046 EPAEEEAFTE
-1056 LNELDLPEYTEE
+1056 LDELDLPEYTEE

-1086 ELELASEPAEEEAF
+1086 ELELVSEPV
-1100 TEFNEL
+1100 T
-1106 DLPEYTEED
+1106 
-1115 ALADAQLE
+1115 
-1123 PVAESEV
+1123 
-1130 EPELELASEPAAEEA
+1130 EEA
-1145 FTELNE
+1145 FTELDE

-1176 EPELELASD
+1176 EPELELVSEPVT
-1185 LEEEETFTELDELD
+1185 EEAFTELDELD

-1222 EPELDELDLPEYT
+1222 ESELELVSEPAAEEAFTELDELDVPEYT

-1242 AQLEPAVES
+1242 AQLES
-1251 EVEPELEL
+1251 
-1259 ATEPA
+1259 
-1264 EEEVFTELNELDLP
+1264 
-1278 EYTEEDALAD
+1278 
-1288 AQLEPAVESDVE
+1288 
-1300 PELELASDLEEEEVF
+1300 
-1315 TELNELDL
+1315 
-1323 PEYTEEDALADAQL
+1323 
-1337 EPVAESEVEP
+1337 
-1347 ELDLASD
+1347 
-1354 LEEEEAFTELDE
+1354 
-1366 LDLPEYTE
+1366 
-1374 EDALA
+1374 
-1379 DAQLE
+1379 
-1384 PAVES
+1384 
-1389 GVEPELE
+1389 
-1396 LASEPAAEEAFTELN
+1396 
-1411 ELDLPEYTEED
+1411 
-1422 ALADAQL
+1422 
-1429 ELSVESEVEPELGDG
+1429 SVESEVEPELGDE

>member
-167 TPVRPV
+167 APVRPV

-700 LEIEQHPEPAESLPE
+700 LEIELHPEPAESLPE

-801 LEANT
+801 LEGNT

-846 SDDALAPDALSQSV
+846 SDDALAPDALPQSV

-885 SSVFDEQQVET
+885 SSAFDEQQVET

-923 LPEYTEEDALA
+923 LSEYTEEDALADAQLEPAAESEVEPELELASEPVEEEAFTELDELDLPEYTEEDALADAQLEPATESDVEPELELASEPAAEEAFTELNELDLPEYTEEDALADAQLEPAVESEVEPELELASEPAEEEVFTELDELDLPEYTEEDALADAQLEPAVESEVEPELELASEPAEEEAFTELDELDLPEYTEEDALA

-941 AESEVEPEL
+941 AEAEVEPELELASNLEEKEAFTELNELDLPEYTEEDALADAHLEPAAESEVEPELELASDLEEEEAFTELDELDLPEYTEEDALADAQLEPAAESEVEPELELTSEPAEEETFTELDELDLPEYTEEDALADAQLEPAVESEVEPEL

-989 SEVEPELELASE
+989 SEVEPELG
-1001 PAEEE
+1001 
-1006 AFTELNEL
+1006 
-1014 DLPEYTEEDALAD
+1014 
-1027 AQLEPAAES
+1027 
-1036 EVEPELELVS
+1036 
-1046 EPVTEEAFTE
+1046 
-1056 LNELDLPEYTEE
+1056 
-1068 DALADAQLEP
+1068 
-1078 AAESEVEP
+1078 
-1086 ELELASEPAEEEAF
+1086 
-1100 TEFNEL
+1100 
-1106 DLPEYTEED
+1106 
-1115 ALADAQLE
+1115 
-1123 PVAESEV
+1123 
-1130 EPELELASEPAAEEA
+1130 
-1145 FTELNE
+1145 
-1151 LDLPEY
+1151 
-1157 TEEDALA
+1157 
-1164 DAQLEPAAESEV
+1164 
-1176 EPELELASD
+1176 
-1185 LEEEETFTELDELD
+1185 DE
-1199 LPEYT
+1199 
-1204 EEDALADA
+1204 
-1212 QLESATESEV
+1212 
-1222 EPELDELDLPEYT
+1222 
-1235 EEDALAD
+1235 
-1242 AQLEPAVES
+1242 
-1251 EVEPELEL
+1251 
-1259 ATEPA
+1259 
-1264 EEEVFTELNELDLP
+1264 
-1278 EYTEEDALAD
+1278 
-1288 AQLEPAVESDVE
+1288 
-1300 PELELASDLEEEEVF
+1300 
-1315 TELNELDL
+1315 
-1323 PEYTEEDALADAQL
+1323 
-1337 EPVAESEVEP
+1337 
-1347 ELDLASD
+1347 
-1354 LEEEEAFTELDE
+1354 
-1366 LDLPEYTE
+1366 
-1374 EDALA
+1374 
-1379 DAQLE
+1379 
-1384 PAVES
+1384 
-1389 GVEPELE
+1389 
-1396 LASEPAAEEAFTELN
+1396 
-1411 ELDLPEYTEED
+1411 
-1422 ALADAQL
+1422 
-1429 ELSVESEVEPELGDG
+1429 

-1459 DEDLLASVESAV
+1459 DEDLLASVESAA
-1471 DEVQPELL
+1471 DEVQPELS

-1484 VPPTQSLAN
+1484 EPPTQSLANKAFDN

-1611 EEQGLNPDEEEL
+1611 EEQSLNPDEEEL

>member
-1 MDPIY
+1 M
-6 LTNLRTSKFKAHTEP
+6 
-21 FMRRFF
+21 
-27 QRLLLP
+27 
-33 VAVMVVTQTSFV
+33 
-45 SAESIRLVGPDGQV
+45 
-59 QPTPQYSENIVRNS
+59 
-73 ANNEP
+73 
-78 GRFFGPTSANQTLW
+78 
-92 SIASQLR
+92 
-99 PSSSVTVQQT
+99 QQT

-135 RVPSLAQISRN
+135 RVPSLEQISRN

-325 QNNITSEMPTAAPV
+325 QNNITSEIPTAAPV

-370 AEKAFSDED
+370 AKKAFSDED

-801 LEANT
+801 LEGNA

-820 TTATNETVDELL
+820 TTATNETADELL

-885 SSVFDEQQVET
+885 SSAFDEQQVET

-941 AESEVEPEL
+941 TESDVEPEL
-950 ELASEPAEEEAFT
+950 ELASD
-963 ELDELDLPEYTEEDA
+963 LD
-978 LADAQLEPAAE
+978 
-989 SEVEPELELASE
+989 
-1001 PAEEE
+1001 EEE

-1027 AQLEPAAES
+1027 AQLEPAEES
-1036 EVEPELELVS
+1036 DVEPELELAS
-1046 EPVTEEAFTE
+1046 DLEEEEAFTE

-1078 AAESEVEP
+1078 ATESEVEP
-1086 ELELASEPAEEEAF
+1086 EL
-1100 TEFNEL
+1100 
-1106 DLPEYTEED
+1106 D
-1115 ALADAQLE
+1115 
-1123 PVAESEV
+1123 
-1130 EPELELASEPAAEEA
+1130 
-1145 FTELNE
+1145 
-1151 LDLPEY
+1151 
-1157 TEEDALA
+1157 
-1164 DAQLEPAAESEV
+1164 
-1176 EPELELASD
+1176 LASD
-1185 LEEEETFTELDELD
+1185 LEEEEAFTELDEID

-1212 QLESATESEV
+1212 QLESATESEAESELELVSEPAAEEAFTELDELDLPEYTEEDALADSQLEPAAESEV
-1222 EPELDELDLPEYT
+1222 EPAEEEAFTELDELDLPEYT

-1259 ATEPA
+1259 ASEPA

-1288 AQLEPAVESDVE
+1288 AQLEPA
-1300 PELELASDLEEEEVF
+1300 
-1315 TELNELDL
+1315 
-1323 PEYTEEDALADAQL
+1323 
-1337 EPVAESEVEP
+1337 AESEVES
-1347 ELDLASD
+1347 ELELATEPA
-1354 LEEEEAFTELDE
+1354 EEEVFTELDE

-1384 PAVES
+1384 PAAESEVES
-1389 GVEPELE
+1389 ELE
-1396 LASEPAAEEAFTELN
+1396 LAS
-1411 ELDLPEYTEED
+1411 
-1422 ALADAQL
+1422 
-1429 ELSVESEVEPELGDG
+1429 EPELGDG

-1479 DATQD
+1479 GATQD

>member
-1 MDPIY
+1 
-6 LTNLRTSKFKAHTEP
+6 
-21 FMRRFF
+21 MRRFF

-167 TPVRPV
+167 TQVRPV

-801 LEANT
+801 LEGNT

-885 SSVFDEQQVET
+885 SSAFDEQQVET
-896 EIEPESEP
+896 EIEPEP

-923 LPEYTEEDALA
+923 LSEYTEEDALA

-989 SEVEPELELASE
+989 AEVEPELELASDLE
-1001 PAEEE
+1001 EEE

-1027 AQLEPAAES
+1027 AQLEP
-1036 EVEPELELVS
+1036 
-1046 EPVTEEAFTE
+1046 
-1056 LNELDLPEYTEE
+1056 
-1068 DALADAQLEP
+1068 
-1078 AAESEVEP
+1078 
-1086 ELELASEPAEEEAF
+1086 
-1100 TEFNEL
+1100 
-1106 DLPEYTEED
+1106 
-1115 ALADAQLE
+1115 
-1123 PVAESEV
+1123 
-1130 EPELELASEPAAEEA
+1130 
-1145 FTELNE
+1145 
-1151 LDLPEY
+1151 
-1157 TEEDALA
+1157 
-1164 DAQLEPAAESEV
+1164 
-1176 EPELELASD
+1176 
-1185 LEEEETFTELDELD
+1185 
-1199 LPEYT
+1199 
-1204 EEDALADA
+1204 
-1212 QLESATESEV
+1212 
-1222 EPELDELDLPEYT
+1222 
-1235 EEDALAD
+1235 
-1242 AQLEPAVES
+1242 
-1251 EVEPELEL
+1251 
-1259 ATEPA
+1259 
-1264 EEEVFTELNELDLP
+1264 
-1278 EYTEEDALAD
+1278 
-1288 AQLEPAVESDVE
+1288 
-1300 PELELASDLEEEEVF
+1300 
-1315 TELNELDL
+1315 
-1323 PEYTEEDALADAQL
+1323 
-1337 EPVAESEVEP
+1337 
-1347 ELDLASD
+1347 
-1354 LEEEEAFTELDE
+1354 
-1366 LDLPEYTE
+1366 
-1374 EDALA
+1374 
-1379 DAQLE
+1379 
-1384 PAVES
+1384 
-1389 GVEPELE
+1389 
-1396 LASEPAAEEAFTELN
+1396 
-1411 ELDLPEYTEED
+1411 
-1422 ALADAQL
+1422 
-1429 ELSVESEVEPELGDG
+1429 SVESEVEPELGDE

-1459 DEDLLASVESAV
+1459 DEDLLASVESAA

>member
-1 MDPIY
+1 
-6 LTNLRTSKFKAHTEP
+6 
-21 FMRRFF
+21 MRRFF

-167 TPVRPV
+167 APVRPV

-413 TEFDALN
+413 TEFDSLN

-575 LLDEILAEQDA
+575 LLDEILAEQDV

-700 LEIEQHPEPAESLPE
+700 LEIEQYPEPAESLPE

-801 LEANT
+801 LEGNA

-885 SSVFDEQQVET
+885 SSAFDEQQVET

-934 DAQLEPA
+934 DVQLEPA
-941 AESEVEPEL
+941 TESDVEPEL
-950 ELASEPAEEEAFT
+950 ELASD
-963 ELDELDLPEYTEEDA
+963 LDE
-978 LADAQLEPAAE
+978 
-989 SEVEPELELASE
+989 
-1001 PAEEE
+1001 
-1006 AFTELNEL
+1006 
-1014 DLPEYTEEDALAD
+1014 
-1027 AQLEPAAES
+1027 
-1036 EVEPELELVS
+1036 
-1046 EPVTEEAFTE
+1046 
-1056 LNELDLPEYTEE
+1056 
-1068 DALADAQLEP
+1068 
-1078 AAESEVEP
+1078 
-1086 ELELASEPAEEEAF
+1086 
-1100 TEFNEL
+1100 
-1106 DLPEYTEED
+1106 
-1115 ALADAQLE
+1115 
-1123 PVAESEV
+1123 
-1130 EPELELASEPAAEEA
+1130 EEA

-1185 LEEEETFTELDELD
+1185 LEEEE
-1199 LPEYT
+1199 
-1204 EEDALADA
+1204 A
-1212 QLESATESEV
+1212 
-1222 EPELDELDLPEYT
+1222 
-1235 EEDALAD
+1235 
-1242 AQLEPAVES
+1242 
-1251 EVEPELEL
+1251 
-1259 ATEPA
+1259 
-1264 EEEVFTELNELDLP
+1264 FTELNELDLP

-1288 AQLEPAVESDVE
+1288 AQLEPAAESEVE
-1300 PELELASDLEEEEVF
+1300 PELELASDLEEEEAFTELNKLDLPEYTEEDALADAQLEPAAESQVESELELASDLEEEEAF

-1337 EPVAESEVEP
+1337 EPAAEAEVEP
-1347 ELDLASD
+1347 ELELAS
-1354 LEEEEAFTELDE
+1354 EPTAEEAFTELNE

-1379 DAQLE
+1379 DGQLE

-1389 GVEPELE
+1389 EVEPELE

-1429 ELSVESEVEPELGDG
+1429 EPAAEAEVEPELELASDLEEKEAFTELNELDLPEYTEEDALADAQLEPAAEAEVEPELELASDLEEEEAFTELDELDLPEYTEEDALADAQLEPAAEAEVEPELELASEPAAEEAFTELNELDLPEYTEEDALADAQLEPSVESEVEPELGDG

-1479 DATQD
+1479 GATQD

>member
-1 MDPIY
+1 M
-6 LTNLRTSKFKAHTEP
+6 
-21 FMRRFF
+21 
-27 QRLLLP
+27 
-33 VAVMVVTQTSFV
+33 
-45 SAESIRLVGPDGQV
+45 
-59 QPTPQYSENIVRNS
+59 
-73 ANNEP
+73 
-78 GRFFGPTSANQTLW
+78 
-92 SIASQLR
+92 
-99 PSSSVTVQQT
+99 QQT

-801 LEANT
+801 LEGNA

-820 TTATNETVDELL
+820 TTATNETADELL

-885 SSVFDEQQVET
+885 SSAFDEQQVET

-915 LTALNELD
+915 LTALNELDLPEYTEEDALADAQLEPATESEVEPELELASEPVEEEAFTELDELDLPEYTEEDALADAQLEPAVESEVEPELELASDLDEEEAFTELNELD

-989 SEVEPELELASE
+989 SEVEPELELASDL
-1001 PAEEE
+1001 EE
-1006 AFTELNEL
+1006 
-1014 DLPEYTEEDALAD
+1014 
-1027 AQLEPAAES
+1027 
-1036 EVEPELELVS
+1036 
-1046 EPVTEEAFTE
+1046 EEAFTE

-1086 ELELASEPAEEEAF
+1086 ELELASVLEE
-1100 TEFNEL
+1100 
-1106 DLPEYTEED
+1106 
-1115 ALADAQLE
+1115 
-1123 PVAESEV
+1123 
-1130 EPELELASEPAAEEA
+1130 EEA
-1145 FTELNE
+1145 FTELNK

-1176 EPELELASD
+1176 ELELELASD
-1185 LEEEETFTELDELD
+1185 LEEEETFT
-1199 LPEYT
+1199 
-1204 EEDALADA
+1204 
-1212 QLESATESEV
+1212 
-1222 EPELDELDLPEYT
+1222 ELDELDLPEYT

-1264 EEEVFTELNELDLP
+1264 AEEAFTELDELDLP

-1288 AQLEPAVESDVE
+1288 AQLEPAAESEVE

-1354 LEEEEAFTELDE
+1354 LEEEEAFTELNE

-1384 PAVES
+1384 P
-1389 GVEPELE
+1389 
-1396 LASEPAAEEAFTELN
+1396 
-1411 ELDLPEYTEED
+1411 
-1422 ALADAQL
+1422 
-1429 ELSVESEVEPELGDG
+1429 SVESEVEPELGDE

-1459 DEDLLASVESAV
+1459 DEDLLASVESAA

-1484 VPPTQSLAN
+1484 VPPKQSLAN

>member
-1 MDPIY
+1 
-6 LTNLRTSKFKAHTEP
+6 
-21 FMRRFF
+21 MRRFF

-167 TPVRPV
+167 APVRPV

-801 LEANT
+801 LEGNA

-820 TTATNETVDELL
+820 TTATNETADELL

-1001 PAEEE
+1001 PVAEE
-1006 AFTELNEL
+1006 AFTELDEL

-1027 AQLEPAAES
+1027 VQLEPATES
-1036 EVEPELELVS
+1036 DVEPELELAS
-1046 EPVTEEAFTE
+1046 DLDEEEAFTE

-1086 ELELASEPAEEEAF
+1086 ELELASEPVTEEAF
-1100 TEFNEL
+1100 TELDELDLPEYTEEDALADAQLESATESEVEPELELASDLEEKETFTELDEL

-1123 PVAESEV
+1123 PAAESEV

-1176 EPELELASD
+1176 ESELELASD
-1185 LEEEETFTELDELD
+1185 LDEEEAFTELDEID
-1199 LPEYT
+1199 LSEYT

-1212 QLESATESEV
+1212 QLEPAAESEV
-1222 EPELDELDLPEYT
+1222 EPELELASEPAEEEAFPELDELDLPEYT
-1235 EEDALAD
+1235 EEDALAN
-1242 AQLEPAVES
+1242 AQLEPAAES
-1251 EVEPELEL
+1251 EVEPG
-1259 ATEPA
+1259 
-1264 EEEVFTELNELDLP
+1264 
-1278 EYTEEDALAD
+1278 
-1288 AQLEPAVESDVE
+1288 
-1300 PELELASDLEEEEVF
+1300 LELASDLEEK
-1315 TELNELDL
+1315 
-1323 PEYTEEDALADAQL
+1323 
-1337 EPVAESEVEP
+1337 
-1347 ELDLASD
+1347 
-1354 LEEEEAFTELDE
+1354 EAFTELDE

-1384 PAVES
+1384 PAAES
-1389 GVEPELE
+1389 DVEPELE
-1396 LASEPAAEEAFTELN
+1396 LASDLEEKEAFTELD
-1411 ELDLPEYTEED
+1411 ELDLPEHTEED

-1429 ELSVESEVEPELGDG
+1429 EPSVESEVEPELGDG

-1479 DATQD
+1479 GATQD

>member
-1 MDPIY
+1 
-6 LTNLRTSKFKAHTEP
+6 
-21 FMRRFF
+21 MRRFF

-370 AEKAFSDED
+370 SEKAFSDED

-700 LEIEQHPEPAESLPE
+700 LEIEQHPEPAVSLPE

-801 LEANT
+801 LEGNA
-806 ELELSSAEDDLPEQ
+806 ELELSSVEDDLPEQ
-820 TTATNETVDELL
+820 TIASNETADELS

-846 SDDALAPDALSQSV
+846 SDDALAPNALSQSV

-871 PEENDEPQLAEVTP
+871 PEEDDEPQLAEVTP
-885 SSVFDEQQVET
+885 SSAFDEQQVET

-904 LAAEASNDESD
+904 LAAEESNGESD
-915 LTALNELD
+915 LTALDELDLPEYTEEEALADAQLEPAAESDVEPELELASEPTEEEAFTELNELDLPEYTEEDALADAHLEPAVESDVEPELELASEPTEEEAFTELNELD

-934 DAQLEPA
+934 DAQLEPT

-950 ELASEPAEEEAFT
+950 ELASE
-963 ELDELDLPEYTEEDA
+963 
-978 LADAQLEPAAE
+978 
-989 SEVEPELELASE
+989 S
-1001 PAEEE
+1001 AEEE

-1027 AQLEPAAES
+1027 AQLEPTAELD
-1036 EVEPELELVS
+1036 VEPELELAS
-1046 EPVTEEAFTE
+1046 EPVAEEGFTE

-1086 ELELASEPAEEEAF
+1086 ELELAS
-1100 TEFNEL
+1100 
-1106 DLPEYTEED
+1106 
-1115 ALADAQLE
+1115 
-1123 PVAESEV
+1123 V
-1130 EPELELASEPAAEEA
+1130 
-1145 FTELNE
+1145 
-1151 LDLPEY
+1151 
-1157 TEEDALA
+1157 
-1164 DAQLEPAAESEV
+1164 
-1176 EPELELASD
+1176 
-1185 LEEEETFTELDELD
+1185 LEEED
-1199 LPEYT
+1199 P
-1204 EEDALADA
+1204 
-1212 QLESATESEV
+1212 
-1222 EPELDELDLPEYT
+1222 
-1235 EEDALAD
+1235 
-1242 AQLEPAVES
+1242 
-1251 EVEPELEL
+1251 
-1259 ATEPA
+1259 
-1264 EEEVFTELNELDLP
+1264 
-1278 EYTEEDALAD
+1278 
-1288 AQLEPAVESDVE
+1288 
-1300 PELELASDLEEEEVF
+1300 
-1315 TELNELDL
+1315 
-1323 PEYTEEDALADAQL
+1323 
-1337 EPVAESEVEP
+1337 
-1347 ELDLASD
+1347 
-1354 LEEEEAFTELDE
+1354 FTELDE

-1389 GVEPELE
+1389 EVEPELE

-1429 ELSVESEVEPELGDG
+1429 ELSVESEVEPELGDE
-1444 TETLAQETESDALVA
+1444 TETLAQETESDALID
-1459 DEDLLASVESAV
+1459 DEDLLASVESAA
-1471 DEVQPELL
+1471 DEVEPELL

-1484 VPPTQSLAN
+1484 VPPTQSLTD

-1535 MLQMGGED
+1535 MLQIGGED

>member
-1 MDPIY
+1 
-6 LTNLRTSKFKAHTEP
+6 
-21 FMRRFF
+21 MRRFF

-167 TPVRPV
+167 APVRPV

-483 LLSDGKVDQS
+483 LLRDGKVDQS

-645 EELASGL
+645 EELASDL

-700 LEIEQHPEPAESLPE
+700 LEIEQHPEPAVSLPE

-801 LEANT
+801 LEGNA

-846 SDDALAPDALSQSV
+846 SDDVLAPDALSQSV

-885 SSVFDEQQVET
+885 SSAFDEQQVET

-915 LTALNELD
+915 LTALNELDLPEYTEEDALADAQLEPVAESEVEPELDLASDLEEEEAFTELDEIDLPEYTEEDALADAQLESATESEVESELELVSEPAAEEAFTELDELDLPEYTEEDALADSQLEPAAESEVEPELELVSEPVTEEAFTELDELDLPEYTEEDALADAQLEPAVESEVEPELELASDLDEEEAFTELNELD

-989 SEVEPELELASE
+989 SEVEPELELATE

-1006 AFTELNEL
+1006 
-1014 DLPEYTEEDALAD
+1014 
-1027 AQLEPAAES
+1027 
-1036 EVEPELELVS
+1036 V
-1046 EPVTEEAFTE
+1046 
-1056 LNELDLPEYTEE
+1056 
-1068 DALADAQLEP
+1068 
-1078 AAESEVEP
+1078 
-1086 ELELASEPAEEEAF
+1086 
-1100 TEFNEL
+1100 
-1106 DLPEYTEED
+1106 
-1115 ALADAQLE
+1115 
-1123 PVAESEV
+1123 
-1130 EPELELASEPAAEEA
+1130 

-1185 LEEEETFTELDELD
+1185 LEEKEAFTELN
-1199 LPEYT
+1199 
-1204 EEDALADA
+1204 
-1212 QLESATESEV
+1212 
-1222 EPELDELDLPEYT
+1222 ELDLPEYT

-1259 ATEPA
+1259 A
-1264 EEEVFTELNELDLP
+1264 
-1278 EYTEEDALAD
+1278 
-1288 AQLEPAVESDVE
+1288 S
-1300 PELELASDLEEEEVF
+1300 
-1315 TELNELDL
+1315 
-1323 PEYTEEDALADAQL
+1323 
-1337 EPVAESEVEP
+1337 EPV
-1347 ELDLASD
+1347 
-1354 LEEEEAFTELDE
+1354 EEEAFTELDE

-1384 PAVES
+1384 PA
-1389 GVEPELE
+1389 
-1396 LASEPAAEEAFTELN
+1396 A
-1411 ELDLPEYTEED
+1411 
-1422 ALADAQL
+1422 
-1429 ELSVESEVEPELGDG
+1429 ESEVEPELGDE

-1459 DEDLLASVESAV
+1459 DEDLLASAESAA
-1471 DEVQPELL
+1471 DEVQPELS

-1506 DNPDG
+1506 DNPDD

>member
-1 MDPIY
+1 
-6 LTNLRTSKFKAHTEP
+6 
-21 FMRRFF
+21 MRRFF

-801 LEANT
+801 LEGNT

-885 SSVFDEQQVET
+885 SSAFDEQQVET

-923 LPEYTEEDALA
+923 LSEYTEEDTLADAQLEPAAESEVEPELELASEPVEEEAFTELDELDLPEYTEEDALADAQLEPVAESEVEPELDLASEPAEEEAFTELNKLDLPEYTEEDALA

-941 AESEVEPEL
+941 AESEVEPELELVSEPAEEESFTELDELDLPEYTEEDALADAQLEPAVESEVEPEL

-978 LADAQLEPAAE
+978 LADAQLEPATESEVEPELASDLEEEEAFTELNELDLPEYTEEDALADAQLEPAAE
-989 SEVEPELELASE
+989 SEVEPELELVSE
-1001 PAEEE
+1001 PAEEEAFTELDELDLPEYTEEDALADAQLEPAAESEVEPELASDLEEEE

-1056 LNELDLPEYTEE
+1056 LDELDLPEYTEEDALADAQLESATESEVESELELVSEPAAEEAFTELDELDVPEYTEE

-1100 TEFNEL
+1100 
-1106 DLPEYTEED
+1106 
-1115 ALADAQLE
+1115 
-1123 PVAESEV
+1123 
-1130 EPELELASEPAAEEA
+1130 
-1145 FTELNE
+1145 
-1151 LDLPEY
+1151 
-1157 TEEDALA
+1157 
-1164 DAQLEPAAESEV
+1164 
-1176 EPELELASD
+1176 
-1185 LEEEETFTELDELD
+1185 
-1199 LPEYT
+1199 
-1204 EEDALADA
+1204 
-1212 QLESATESEV
+1212 
-1222 EPELDELDLPEYT
+1222 PELDELDLPEYT

-1242 AQLEPAVES
+1242 AQLEP
-1251 EVEPELEL
+1251 
-1259 ATEPA
+1259 
-1264 EEEVFTELNELDLP
+1264 
-1278 EYTEEDALAD
+1278 
-1288 AQLEPAVESDVE
+1288 
-1300 PELELASDLEEEEVF
+1300 
-1315 TELNELDL
+1315 
-1323 PEYTEEDALADAQL
+1323 
-1337 EPVAESEVEP
+1337 
-1347 ELDLASD
+1347 
-1354 LEEEEAFTELDE
+1354 
-1366 LDLPEYTE
+1366 
-1374 EDALA
+1374 
-1379 DAQLE
+1379 
-1384 PAVES
+1384 
-1389 GVEPELE
+1389 
-1396 LASEPAAEEAFTELN
+1396 
-1411 ELDLPEYTEED
+1411 
-1422 ALADAQL
+1422 
-1429 ELSVESEVEPELGDG
+1429 SVESEVEPELGDE

>member
-1 MDPIY
+1 
-6 LTNLRTSKFKAHTEP
+6 
-21 FMRRFF
+21 MRRFF

-203 EKAPTELKTPAKP
+203 EKAPTELNTPAKP

-575 LLDEILAEQDA
+575 LLDEILTEQDA

-606 ENDEFDAQTADLL
+606 ENDEFDAQTADLF

-801 LEANT
+801 LEGNT

-846 SDDALAPDALSQSV
+846 SDDALAPDAVSQSV

-885 SSVFDEQQVET
+885 SSAFDEQQVET

-904 LAAEASNDESD
+904 LAAEASNDKSD

-923 LPEYTEEDALA
+923 LSEYTEEDALA

-989 SEVEPELELASE
+989 SEVEPELELVSE
-1001 PAEEE
+1001 PAEEESFTELDELDLPEYTEEDALADAQLEPAVESEVEPELELASDLEEEE

-1027 AQLEPAAES
+1027 SQLEPAAES

-1078 AAESEVEP
+1078 AAESEVE
-1086 ELELASEPAEEEAF
+1086 S
-1100 TEFNEL
+1100 
-1106 DLPEYTEED
+1106 
-1115 ALADAQLE
+1115 
-1123 PVAESEV
+1123 
-1130 EPELELASEPAAEEA
+1130 
-1145 FTELNE
+1145 
-1151 LDLPEY
+1151 
-1157 TEEDALA
+1157 
-1164 DAQLEPAAESEV
+1164 
-1176 EPELELASD
+1176 ELELASD
-1185 LEEEETFTELDELD
+1185 LEEEEAFTELDELD

-1212 QLESATESEV
+1212 QLEPAAEAEV
-1222 EPELDELDLPEYT
+1222 EPELELASEPAAEEAFTELDELYLPEYT

-1251 EVEPELEL
+1251 EIEPELEL

-1288 AQLEPAVESDVE
+1288 AQLEPAAEAEVE
-1300 PELELASDLEEEEVF
+1300 PELELASDLEEKEAF
-1315 TELNELDL
+1315 TELDELDL

-1337 EPVAESEVEP
+1337 EPAAESEVEP
-1347 ELDLASD
+1347 ELELASV
-1354 LEEEEAFTELDE
+1354 LEEEDPFTELDE

-1389 GVEPELE
+1389 EVEPELE

-1429 ELSVESEVEPELGDG
+1429 ELSVESEVEPELGDE
-1444 TETLAQETESDALVA
+1444 TETLAQETESDALID
-1459 DEDLLASVESAV
+1459 DEDLLASVESAA
-1471 DEVQPELL
+1471 DEVEPELL

-1484 VPPTQSLAN
+1484 VPPTQSLTD

-1535 MLQMGGED
+1535 MLQIGGED

>member
-1 MDPIY
+1 
-6 LTNLRTSKFKAHTEP
+6 
-21 FMRRFF
+21 MRRFF

-167 TPVRPV
+167 APVRPV

-801 LEANT
+801 LEGNT

-832 ADLAA
+832 TDLAA

-885 SSVFDEQQVET
+885 SSAFDEQQVET

-923 LPEYTEEDALA
+923 LSEYTEEDALA

-941 AESEVEPEL
+941 AESEVEP
-950 ELASEPAEEEAFT
+950 

-1130 EPELELASEPAAEEA
+1130 EPELELASEPAEEEA
-1145 FTELNE
+1145 STELNE

-1164 DAQLEPAAESEV
+1164 DAQLEPAVVESEV

-1185 LEEEETFTELDELD
+1185 LEEEE
-1199 LPEYT
+1199 P
-1204 EEDALADA
+1204 
-1212 QLESATESEV
+1212 
-1222 EPELDELDLPEYT
+1222 
-1235 EEDALAD
+1235 
-1242 AQLEPAVES
+1242 
-1251 EVEPELEL
+1251 
-1259 ATEPA
+1259 
-1264 EEEVFTELNELDLP
+1264 FTELNELDLP

-1288 AQLEPAVESDVE
+1288 AQLEPAVELEVE
-1300 PELELASDLEEEEVF
+1300 PELELASEPAEEEV
-1315 TELNELDL
+1315 
-1323 PEYTEEDALADAQL
+1323 
-1337 EPVAESEVEP
+1337 
-1347 ELDLASD
+1347 
-1354 LEEEEAFTELDE
+1354 FTELDE

-1384 PAVES
+1384 PAAESEVES
-1389 GVEPELE
+1389 ELELASDLEEKEAFTELDKLDLPEYTEEDALADAQLEPSVESEVEPELE

-1429 ELSVESEVEPELGDG
+1429 EPSVESEVEPELGDG

-1479 DATQD
+1479 GATQD

>member
-167 TPVRPV
+167 APVRPV
-173 APPRPAPV
+173 APPRSAPV

-801 LEANT
+801 LEGNA

-820 TTATNETVDELL
+820 TTATNETADELL

-885 SSVFDEQQVET
+885 SSAFDEQQVET

-923 LPEYTEEDALA
+923 LPEYTEEDALV

-941 AESEVEPEL
+941 TESEVEPEL
-950 ELASEPAEEEAFT
+950 ELASEPVEEEAFT

-978 LADAQLEPAAE
+978 LADSQLEPAAE

-1036 EVEPELELVS
+1036 EVEPELELAS
-1046 EPVTEEAFTE
+1046 DLEEKEAFTELDKIDLPEYTEEDALADAQLEPATESDVEPELELASDLDEEEAFTE

-1078 AAESEVEP
+1078 AEESDVEP
-1086 ELELASEPAEEEAF
+1086 ELELASDLEE
-1100 TEFNEL
+1100 
-1106 DLPEYTEED
+1106 
-1115 ALADAQLE
+1115 
-1123 PVAESEV
+1123 
-1130 EPELELASEPAAEEA
+1130 EEA

-1185 LEEEETFTELDELD
+1185 LEEEEAFTELNK
-1199 LPEYT
+1199 
-1204 EEDALADA
+1204 
-1212 QLESATESEV
+1212 
-1222 EPELDELDLPEYT
+1222 LDLPEYT

-1242 AQLEPAVES
+1242 AQLEPAAES

-1259 ATEPA
+1259 ASEPA
-1264 EEEVFTELNELDLP
+1264 EEEAFPELDELDLP
-1278 EYTEEDALAD
+1278 EYTEEDALAN
-1288 AQLEPAVESDVE
+1288 AQLEPAAESEVE
-1300 PELELASDLEEEEVF
+1300 PGLELASDLEEK
-1315 TELNELDL
+1315 
-1323 PEYTEEDALADAQL
+1323 
-1337 EPVAESEVEP
+1337 
-1347 ELDLASD
+1347 
-1354 LEEEEAFTELDE
+1354 EAFTELDE

-1384 PAVES
+1384 PAAES
-1389 GVEPELE
+1389 DVEPELE
-1396 LASEPAAEEAFTELN
+1396 LASDLEEEAFTELN

-1429 ELSVESEVEPELGDG
+1429 EPSVESEVEPELGDEI
-1444 TETLAQETESDALVA
+1444 ETIAQETESDALVA

-1623 KLDVGLDE
+1623 KLDVGLNE

>member
-1 MDPIY
+1 
-6 LTNLRTSKFKAHTEP
+6 
-21 FMRRFF
+21 MRRFF

-203 EKAPTELKTPAKP
+203 EKAPTELNTPAKP

-700 LEIEQHPEPAESLPE
+700 LEIEQHPEPAVSLPE

-801 LEANT
+801 LEGNA

-820 TTATNETVDELL
+820 TTATNETADELL

-885 SSVFDEQQVET
+885 SSAFDEQQVET
-896 EIEPESEP
+896 EIEPELEP

-923 LPEYTEEDALA
+923 LSEYTEEDALA

-950 ELASEPAEEEAFT
+950 ELASEPVEEEAFT
-963 ELDELDLPEYTEEDA
+963 
-978 LADAQLEPAAE
+978 
-989 SEVEPELELASE
+989 
-1001 PAEEE
+1001 
-1006 AFTELNEL
+1006 
-1014 DLPEYTEEDALAD
+1014 
-1027 AQLEPAAES
+1027 
-1036 EVEPELELVS
+1036 
-1046 EPVTEEAFTE
+1046 
-1056 LNELDLPEYTEE
+1056 
-1068 DALADAQLEP
+1068 
-1078 AAESEVEP
+1078 
-1086 ELELASEPAEEEAF
+1086 
-1100 TEFNEL
+1100 
-1106 DLPEYTEED
+1106 
-1115 ALADAQLE
+1115 
-1123 PVAESEV
+1123 
-1130 EPELELASEPAAEEA
+1130 
-1145 FTELNE
+1145 
-1151 LDLPEY
+1151 
-1157 TEEDALA
+1157 
-1164 DAQLEPAAESEV
+1164 
-1176 EPELELASD
+1176 
-1185 LEEEETFTELDELD
+1185 
-1199 LPEYT
+1199 
-1204 EEDALADA
+1204 
-1212 QLESATESEV
+1212 
-1222 EPELDELDLPEYT
+1222 ELDELDLPEYT

-1264 EEEVFTELNELDLP
+1264 EEEAFTELNELDLP

-1288 AQLEPAVESDVE
+1288 AQLEPAEESEVEPELELVSVLEEEDPFTELDELDLPEYTEEDALADAQLEPATESEVESELELVSEPAAEEAFTELDELDLPEYTEEDALADAQLEPAAEAEVE
-1300 PELELASDLEEEEVF
+1300 PELELASDLEEEEAF

-1337 EPVAESEVEP
+1337 ESATESEVEP
-1347 ELDLASD
+1347 ELELASEPAAD
-1354 LEEEEAFTELDE
+1354 EAFTELDE

-1389 GVEPELE
+1389 
-1396 LASEPAAEEAFTELN
+1396 
-1411 ELDLPEYTEED
+1411 
-1422 ALADAQL
+1422 
-1429 ELSVESEVEPELGDG
+1429 EVEPELGDE

-1459 DEDLLASVESAV
+1459 DEDLLASVESAA

-1479 DATQD
+1479 GATQD

>member
-1 MDPIY
+1 
-6 LTNLRTSKFKAHTEP
+6 
-21 FMRRFF
+21 MRRFF

-167 TPVRPV
+167 APVRPV

-181 ATPKVE
+181 VTPKVE

-801 LEANT
+801 LEGNA

-820 TTATNETVDELL
+820 TTATNETADELL

-885 SSVFDEQQVET
+885 SSAFDEQQVET

-950 ELASEPAEEEAFT
+950 ELASEPVAEEAFTELDELDLPEYTEEDALADAQLEPAVDSEVEPELELASEPAEEEAFTELDELDLPEYTEEDALADAQLEPAAESEVEPELELATEPAEEEVFTELNELDLPEYIEEDALADAQLEPAAESEVESELELASDLEEEEAFTELNELDLPEYTEEDALADAQLEPAAEAEVEPELELASDLEEEEAFTELDELDLPEYTEEDALADAQLEPAAESEVEPELELATEPAEEEAFPELDELDLPEYTEEDALADAQLEPAVESEVEPELELASDLEEEEAFT

-1006 AFTELNEL
+1006 AFTEL
-1014 DLPEYTEEDALAD
+1014 DK
-1027 AQLEPAAES
+1027 
-1036 EVEPELELVS
+1036 
-1046 EPVTEEAFTE
+1046 
-1056 LNELDLPEYTEE
+1056 LDLPEYTEE

-1086 ELELASEPAEEEAF
+1086 ELELAS
-1100 TEFNEL
+1100 
-1106 DLPEYTEED
+1106 
-1115 ALADAQLE
+1115 
-1123 PVAESEV
+1123 V
-1130 EPELELASEPAAEEA
+1130 
-1145 FTELNE
+1145 
-1151 LDLPEY
+1151 
-1157 TEEDALA
+1157 
-1164 DAQLEPAAESEV
+1164 
-1176 EPELELASD
+1176 
-1185 LEEEETFTELDELD
+1185 LEEEDSFTELDELD

-1204 EEDALADA
+1204 EK
-1212 QLESATESEV
+1212 
-1222 EPELDELDLPEYT
+1222 
-1235 EEDALAD
+1235 DALAD
-1242 AQLEPAVES
+1242 AQLEP
-1251 EVEPELEL
+1251 
-1259 ATEPA
+1259 
-1264 EEEVFTELNELDLP
+1264 
-1278 EYTEEDALAD
+1278 
-1288 AQLEPAVESDVE
+1288 
-1300 PELELASDLEEEEVF
+1300 
-1315 TELNELDL
+1315 
-1323 PEYTEEDALADAQL
+1323 
-1337 EPVAESEVEP
+1337 
-1347 ELDLASD
+1347 
-1354 LEEEEAFTELDE
+1354 
-1366 LDLPEYTE
+1366 
-1374 EDALA
+1374 
-1379 DAQLE
+1379 
-1384 PAVES
+1384 
-1389 GVEPELE
+1389 
-1396 LASEPAAEEAFTELN
+1396 
-1411 ELDLPEYTEED
+1411 
-1422 ALADAQL
+1422 
-1429 ELSVESEVEPELGDG
+1429 SVESEVEPELGDE

>member
-1 MDPIY
+1 M
-6 LTNLRTSKFKAHTEP
+6 
-21 FMRRFF
+21 
-27 QRLLLP
+27 
-33 VAVMVVTQTSFV
+33 
-45 SAESIRLVGPDGQV
+45 
-59 QPTPQYSENIVRNS
+59 
-73 ANNEP
+73 
-78 GRFFGPTSANQTLW
+78 
-92 SIASQLR
+92 
-99 PSSSVTVQQT
+99 QQT

-634 LLNEVLGEPVP
+634 LLNEVLGEPVS

-801 LEANT
+801 LEGNT

-885 SSVFDEQQVET
+885 SSAFDEQQVET

-915 LTALNELD
+915 LTALNELDLSEYTEEDTLADAQLEPAAESEVEPELELASEPVEEEAFTELDELDLPEYTEEDALADAQLEPVAESEVEPELDLASEPAEEEAFTELNKLDLPEYTEEDALADAQLEPAAESEVEPELELVSEPAEEESFTELDELDLPEYTEEDALADAQLEPAVESEVEPELELASEPAEEEVFTELNELD

-989 SEVEPELELASE
+989 SEVEPELASDLE
-1001 PAEEE
+1001 EEE

-1056 LNELDLPEYTEE
+1056 LDELDLPEYTEEDALADAQLESATESEVESELELVSEPAAEEAFTELDELDVPEYTEE

-1100 TEFNEL
+1100 
-1106 DLPEYTEED
+1106 
-1115 ALADAQLE
+1115 
-1123 PVAESEV
+1123 
-1130 EPELELASEPAAEEA
+1130 
-1145 FTELNE
+1145 
-1151 LDLPEY
+1151 
-1157 TEEDALA
+1157 
-1164 DAQLEPAAESEV
+1164 
-1176 EPELELASD
+1176 
-1185 LEEEETFTELDELD
+1185 
-1199 LPEYT
+1199 
-1204 EEDALADA
+1204 
-1212 QLESATESEV
+1212 
-1222 EPELDELDLPEYT
+1222 PELDELDLPEYT

-1242 AQLEPAVES
+1242 AQLEP
-1251 EVEPELEL
+1251 
-1259 ATEPA
+1259 
-1264 EEEVFTELNELDLP
+1264 
-1278 EYTEEDALAD
+1278 
-1288 AQLEPAVESDVE
+1288 
-1300 PELELASDLEEEEVF
+1300 
-1315 TELNELDL
+1315 
-1323 PEYTEEDALADAQL
+1323 
-1337 EPVAESEVEP
+1337 
-1347 ELDLASD
+1347 
-1354 LEEEEAFTELDE
+1354 
-1366 LDLPEYTE
+1366 
-1374 EDALA
+1374 
-1379 DAQLE
+1379 
-1384 PAVES
+1384 
-1389 GVEPELE
+1389 
-1396 LASEPAAEEAFTELN
+1396 
-1411 ELDLPEYTEED
+1411 
-1422 ALADAQL
+1422 
-1429 ELSVESEVEPELGDG
+1429 SVESEVEPELGDE

>member
-1 MDPIY
+1 M
-6 LTNLRTSKFKAHTEP
+6 
-21 FMRRFF
+21 
-27 QRLLLP
+27 
-33 VAVMVVTQTSFV
+33 
-45 SAESIRLVGPDGQV
+45 
-59 QPTPQYSENIVRNS
+59 
-73 ANNEP
+73 
-78 GRFFGPTSANQTLW
+78 
-92 SIASQLR
+92 
-99 PSSSVTVQQT
+99 QQT

-325 QNNITSEMPTAAPV
+325 QNNITSEIPTAAPV

-791 VFDEDDSSPT
+791 VFDEDDSLPT
-801 LEANT
+801 LEGNT

-885 SSVFDEQQVET
+885 SSAFDEQQVET

-915 LTALNELD
+915 LTALNELDLSEYTEEDALADAQLEPAAESEVEPELELASEPVEEEAFTELDELDLPEYTEEDALADAQLEPVAESEVEPELDLASEPAEEEAFTELNKLDLPEYTEEDALADAQLEPAAESEVEPELELVSEPAEEESFTELDELDLPEYTEEDALADAQLEPAVESEVEPELELATEPAEEEVFTELNELDLPEYAEEDALADAQLEPVAESEVEPELDLASEPAEEEAFTELNKLD

-989 SEVEPELELASE
+989 SEVEPELASDLE
-1001 PAEEE
+1001 EEE

-1046 EPVTEEAFTE
+1046 EPAEEEAFTE
-1056 LNELDLPEYTEE
+1056 LDELDLPEYTEEDALADAQLEPAAEAEVEPELELASDLEEKEAFTELDELDLPEYTEE

-1086 ELELASEPAEEEAF
+1086 ELELAS
-1100 TEFNEL
+1100 
-1106 DLPEYTEED
+1106 
-1115 ALADAQLE
+1115 
-1123 PVAESEV
+1123 V
-1130 EPELELASEPAAEEA
+1130 
-1145 FTELNE
+1145 
-1151 LDLPEY
+1151 
-1157 TEEDALA
+1157 
-1164 DAQLEPAAESEV
+1164 
-1176 EPELELASD
+1176 
-1185 LEEEETFTELDELD
+1185 LEEEDPFT
-1199 LPEYT
+1199 
-1204 EEDALADA
+1204 
-1212 QLESATESEV
+1212 
-1222 EPELDELDLPEYT
+1222 ELDELDLPEYT

-1251 EVEPELEL
+1251 EVEPELG
-1259 ATEPA
+1259 
-1264 EEEVFTELNELDLP
+1264 
-1278 EYTEEDALAD
+1278 
-1288 AQLEPAVESDVE
+1288 
-1300 PELELASDLEEEEVF
+1300 
-1315 TELNELDL
+1315 
-1323 PEYTEEDALADAQL
+1323 
-1337 EPVAESEVEP
+1337 
-1347 ELDLASD
+1347 
-1354 LEEEEAFTELDE
+1354 DE
-1366 LDLPEYTE
+1366 
-1374 EDALA
+1374 
-1379 DAQLE
+1379 
-1384 PAVES
+1384 
-1389 GVEPELE
+1389 
-1396 LASEPAAEEAFTELN
+1396 
-1411 ELDLPEYTEED
+1411 
-1422 ALADAQL
+1422 
-1429 ELSVESEVEPELGDG
+1429 
-1444 TETLAQETESDALVA
+1444 TETLAQETESDALID
-1459 DEDLLASVESAV
+1459 DEDLLASVESAA
-1471 DEVQPELL
+1471 DEVEPELL

-1484 VPPTQSLAN
+1484 VPPTQSLTN

-1535 MLQMGGED
+1535 MLQIGGED

>member
-1 MDPIY
+1 
-6 LTNLRTSKFKAHTEP
+6 
-21 FMRRFF
+21 MRRFF

-135 RVPSLAQISRN
+135 RVPSLEQISRN

-801 LEANT
+801 LEGNA

-820 TTATNETVDELL
+820 TTATNETADELL

-885 SSVFDEQQVET
+885 SSAFDEQQVET

-941 AESEVEPEL
+941 TESDVEPELELASDLEEEEPFTELNELDLPEYTEEDALADAQLEPATESEVEPEL

-978 LADAQLEPAAE
+978 LADAQLEPAVE

-1001 PAEEE
+1001 PAAEEAFTELDELDLPEYTEEDALADAQLEPATESDVEPELELASDLDEEE

-1027 AQLEPAAES
+1027 AQLEPAEES
-1036 EVEPELELVS
+1036 
-1046 EPVTEEAFTE
+1046 
-1056 LNELDLPEYTEE
+1056 D
-1068 DALADAQLEP
+1068 
-1078 AAESEVEP
+1078 VEP
-1086 ELELASEPAEEEAF
+1086 ELELASDLEE
-1100 TEFNEL
+1100 
-1106 DLPEYTEED
+1106 
-1115 ALADAQLE
+1115 
-1123 PVAESEV
+1123 
-1130 EPELELASEPAAEEA
+1130 EEA

-1185 LEEEETFTELDELD
+1185 LEEEEAFTELNK
-1199 LPEYT
+1199 
-1204 EEDALADA
+1204 
-1212 QLESATESEV
+1212 
-1222 EPELDELDLPEYT
+1222 LDLPEYT

-1242 AQLEPAVES
+1242 AQLEPAAES

-1259 ATEPA
+1259 ASEPA
-1264 EEEVFTELNELDLP
+1264 EEEAFPELDELDLP
-1278 EYTEEDALAD
+1278 EYTEEDALAN
-1288 AQLEPAVESDVE
+1288 AQLEPAAESEVE
-1300 PELELASDLEEEEVF
+1300 PGLELASDLEEK
-1315 TELNELDL
+1315 
-1323 PEYTEEDALADAQL
+1323 
-1337 EPVAESEVEP
+1337 
-1347 ELDLASD
+1347 
-1354 LEEEEAFTELDE
+1354 EAFTELDE

-1384 PAVES
+1384 PAAES
-1389 GVEPELE
+1389 DVEPELE
-1396 LASEPAAEEAFTELN
+1396 LASDLEEEAFTELN

-1429 ELSVESEVEPELGDG
+1429 EPSVESEVEPELGDEI
-1444 TETLAQETESDALVA
+1444 ETIAQETESDALVA

>member
-167 TPVRPV
+167 APVRPV

-575 LLDEILAEQDA
+575 LLDEILAEQDV

-634 LLNEVLGEPVP
+634 LLNEVLGEHVP

-801 LEANT
+801 LEGNA

-820 TTATNETVDELL
+820 TTATNETADELL

-885 SSVFDEQQVET
+885 SSAFDEQQVET

-915 LTALNELD
+915 LTALNELDLSEYTEEDALADAQLEPAAESEVEPELELASEPAEEEAFTELDELDLPEYTEEDALADAQLEPVAESEVEPELDLASDLEEEEAFTELDEID

-978 LADAQLEPAAE
+978 LADAQLEPAVE
-989 SEVEPELELASE
+989 SEVEPELELASD
-1001 PAEEE
+1001 
-1006 AFTELNEL
+1006 L
-1014 DLPEYTEEDALAD
+1014 DE
-1027 AQLEPAAES
+1027 
-1036 EVEPELELVS
+1036 
-1046 EPVTEEAFTE
+1046 EEAFTE

-1100 TEFNEL
+1100 TELDEIDLPEYTEEDALADAQLEPAAEAEVEPELELASNLEEKEAFTELNELDLPEYTEEDALADAHLEPAAESEVEPELELASDLEEEEAFTELDEL

-1123 PVAESEV
+1123 PAAESEVEPELELASDLEEEEAFTELDELDLPEYTEEDALADAQLEPAAEAEV

-1164 DAQLEPAAESEV
+1164 DAQLEP
-1176 EPELELASD
+1176 
-1185 LEEEETFTELDELD
+1185 
-1199 LPEYT
+1199 
-1204 EEDALADA
+1204 
-1212 QLESATESEV
+1212 
-1222 EPELDELDLPEYT
+1222 
-1235 EEDALAD
+1235 
-1242 AQLEPAVES
+1242 
-1251 EVEPELEL
+1251 
-1259 ATEPA
+1259 
-1264 EEEVFTELNELDLP
+1264 
-1278 EYTEEDALAD
+1278 
-1288 AQLEPAVESDVE
+1288 
-1300 PELELASDLEEEEVF
+1300 
-1315 TELNELDL
+1315 
-1323 PEYTEEDALADAQL
+1323 
-1337 EPVAESEVEP
+1337 
-1347 ELDLASD
+1347 
-1354 LEEEEAFTELDE
+1354 
-1366 LDLPEYTE
+1366 
-1374 EDALA
+1374 
-1379 DAQLE
+1379 
-1384 PAVES
+1384 
-1389 GVEPELE
+1389 
-1396 LASEPAAEEAFTELN
+1396 
-1411 ELDLPEYTEED
+1411 
-1422 ALADAQL
+1422 
-1429 ELSVESEVEPELGDG
+1429 SVESEVEPELGDG

-1479 DATQD
+1479 GATQD

>member
-1 MDPIY
+1 
-6 LTNLRTSKFKAHTEP
+6 
-21 FMRRFF
+21 MRRFF

-167 TPVRPV
+167 APVRPV

-192 PPQVTPTTAPQ
+192 PPQVPPTTAPQ

-619 QPEEPILDLEEDSTQ
+619 QPDEPILDLEEDSTQ

-791 VFDEDDSSPT
+791 VFDEDDFSPT
-801 LEANT
+801 LEGNA

-820 TTATNETVDELL
+820 TTATNETADELL

-846 SDDALAPDALSQSV
+846 SDDALAPDAVSQSV

-885 SSVFDEQQVET
+885 SSAFDEQQVET

-923 LPEYTEEDALA
+923 LSEYTEEDALA

-978 LADAQLEPAAE
+978 LADAQLEPAVE

-1001 PAEEE
+1001 PAEQEAFTELDELDLPEYTEEDALADAQLEPAVESEVEPELELASDLEEEE

-1027 AQLEPAAES
+1027 AQLEPAAEA
-1036 EVEPELELVS
+1036 EVEPELELAS
-1046 EPVTEEAFTE
+1046 DLEEEEAFTE
-1056 LNELDLPEYTEE
+1056 LNELDLPEYTEEDALADELLEPAAEAEVEPELELASDLEEEEAFTELDELDLPEYTEE

-1086 ELELASEPAEEEAF
+1086 ELELATEPAEEEAF
-1100 TEFNEL
+1100 
-1106 DLPEYTEED
+1106 
-1115 ALADAQLE
+1115 
-1123 PVAESEV
+1123 
-1130 EPELELASEPAAEEA
+1130 
-1145 FTELNE
+1145 
-1151 LDLPEY
+1151 
-1157 TEEDALA
+1157 
-1164 DAQLEPAAESEV
+1164 
-1176 EPELELASD
+1176 
-1185 LEEEETFTELDELD
+1185 
-1199 LPEYT
+1199 
-1204 EEDALADA
+1204 
-1212 QLESATESEV
+1212 
-1222 EPELDELDLPEYT
+1222 PELDELDLPEYT

-1259 ATEPA
+1259 A
-1264 EEEVFTELNELDLP
+1264 
-1278 EYTEEDALAD
+1278 
-1288 AQLEPAVESDVE
+1288 
-1300 PELELASDLEEEEVF
+1300 
-1315 TELNELDL
+1315 
-1323 PEYTEEDALADAQL
+1323 
-1337 EPVAESEVEP
+1337 
-1347 ELDLASD
+1347 SD

-1384 PAVES
+1384 PAAES
-1389 GVEPELE
+1389 EVEPELE
-1396 LASEPAAEEAFTELN
+1396 LATEPAEEEAFPELD

-1429 ELSVESEVEPELGDG
+1429 EPAVESEVEPELELASDLEEKEAFTELDELDLPEHTEEDALADAQLEPAVESKVEPELGDG
-1444 TETLAQETESDALVA
+1444 TETLAQETESDTLVA

-1479 DATQD
+1479 GATQD
-1484 VPPTQSLAN
+1484 MPPTQSLAN

>member
-1 MDPIY
+1 
-6 LTNLRTSKFKAHTEP
+6 
-21 FMRRFF
+21 MRRFF

-167 TPVRPV
+167 APVRPV
-173 APPRPAPV
+173 APPRSAPV

-619 QPEEPILDLEEDSTQ
+619 QPDEPILDLEEDSTQ

-780 NEFGT
+780 NEFDT

-801 LEANT
+801 LEGNT

-885 SSVFDEQQVET
+885 SSAFDEQQVET

-923 LPEYTEEDALA
+923 LSEYTEEDTLADAQLEPAAESEVEPELELASEPVEEEAFTELDELDLPEYTEEDALADAQLEPVAESEVEPELDLASEPAEEEAFTELNKLDLPEYTEEDALA

-941 AESEVEPEL
+941 AESEVEPELELVSEPAEEESFTELDELDLPEYTEEDALADAQLEPAVESEVEPEL

-978 LADAQLEPAAE
+978 LADAQLEPATESEVEPELASDLEEEEAFTELNELDLPEYTEEDALADAQLESAAE
-989 SEVEPELELASE
+989 SEVEPELELVSE
-1001 PAEEE
+1001 PAEEEAFTELDELDLPEYTEEDALADAQLEPAAESEVEPELASDLEEEE

-1056 LNELDLPEYTEE
+1056 LDELDLPEYTEEDALADAQLESATESEVESELELVSEPAAEEAFTELDELDVPEYTEE

-1100 TEFNEL
+1100 
-1106 DLPEYTEED
+1106 
-1115 ALADAQLE
+1115 
-1123 PVAESEV
+1123 
-1130 EPELELASEPAAEEA
+1130 
-1145 FTELNE
+1145 
-1151 LDLPEY
+1151 
-1157 TEEDALA
+1157 
-1164 DAQLEPAAESEV
+1164 
-1176 EPELELASD
+1176 
-1185 LEEEETFTELDELD
+1185 
-1199 LPEYT
+1199 
-1204 EEDALADA
+1204 
-1212 QLESATESEV
+1212 
-1222 EPELDELDLPEYT
+1222 PELDELDLPEYT

-1242 AQLEPAVES
+1242 AQLEP
-1251 EVEPELEL
+1251 
-1259 ATEPA
+1259 
-1264 EEEVFTELNELDLP
+1264 
-1278 EYTEEDALAD
+1278 
-1288 AQLEPAVESDVE
+1288 
-1300 PELELASDLEEEEVF
+1300 
-1315 TELNELDL
+1315 
-1323 PEYTEEDALADAQL
+1323 
-1337 EPVAESEVEP
+1337 
-1347 ELDLASD
+1347 
-1354 LEEEEAFTELDE
+1354 
-1366 LDLPEYTE
+1366 
-1374 EDALA
+1374 
-1379 DAQLE
+1379 
-1384 PAVES
+1384 
-1389 GVEPELE
+1389 
-1396 LASEPAAEEAFTELN
+1396 
-1411 ELDLPEYTEED
+1411 
-1422 ALADAQL
+1422 
-1429 ELSVESEVEPELGDG
+1429 SVESEVEPELGDE

-1484 VPPTQSLAN
+1484 VPPTQSLTD